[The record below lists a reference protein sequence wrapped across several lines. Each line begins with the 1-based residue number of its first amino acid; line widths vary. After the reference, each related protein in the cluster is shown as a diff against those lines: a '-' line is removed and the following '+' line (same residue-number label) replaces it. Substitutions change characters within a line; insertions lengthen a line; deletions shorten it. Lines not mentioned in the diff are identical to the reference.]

1 MIKDRQKEILMA
13 FDGITT
19 NCIMQ
24 ELKQMLVGQR
34 ISKIAQPE
42 REELLFT
49 FKGVT
54 TKNNR
59 LLISAN
65 ASLPFL
71 YMTQTN
77 KTSPM
82 TAPNFCMLLRKY
94 IGNGRITDVTQPS
107 MERVICFT
115 IEHLDEMGDPA
126 VKYLYVEIMGK
137 HSNIIFCDDKH
148 MIIDSIKHVSGQMSS
163 IREVLPGRSYFIPA
177 QEGRINPWD
186 ITQEQFT
193 DMILNKPCSIT
204 KAIYTTL
211 IGFSPVIATE
221 IAYRAGLD
229 ADLSTA
235 ALFQEDAIRLY
246 EQIKTILQAL
256 NQQAFSYHIY
266 YDPITGAPK
275 EFSPLPLSIYSD
287 MECREYD
294 SMSEVLESFYA
305 ERNKHTVI
313 HQKSTDLRKIV
324 SVHLERDRKK
334 YQLQKKQLADTEKK
348 DKYRIY
354 GEMLHT
360 YGYSATPG
368 AKSMEVTNYYT
379 NEPLTIP
386 LDPTLD
392 AMDNAKKYFDKYAK
406 LKRTSDALSSY
417 IVETENEIHHLES
430 IETSLAIA
438 ETEGDLAAIKEELQE
453 FGFIKKHYGKK
464 KNRIPKSQPLHFID
478 DNGFHIYVGKNNYQN
493 DQLTFKFAT
502 GNDWWFHAKQM
513 TGSHVIVKAENQ
525 ELPDSTYEYAAA
537 LAAYYSSGRENEKV
551 EIDYLQ
557 KKNVKKPNGSA
568 PGFVVYYTNYS
579 LVATPSL
586 AHVTLISDK

>member
-1 MIKDRQKEILMA
+1 MA

-24 ELKQMLVGQR
+24 ELNHLLAGQR

-49 FKGVT
+49 FKALNEGS
-54 TKNNR
+54 NR

-71 YMTQTN
+71 YMTKEN
-77 KTSPM
+77 KTSPLN
-82 TAPNFCMLLRKY
+82 APNFCMLLRKY
-94 IGNGRITDVTQPS
+94 IGNGRISAISQPS
-107 MERVICFT
+107 MERVLCFT

-137 HSNIIFCDDKH
+137 HSNIIFCDKDGQ
-148 MIIDSIKHVSGQMSS
+148 IIDSIKHVSGQMSS
-163 IREVLPGRSYFIPA
+163 IREVLPGRPYFIPA
-177 QEGRINPWD
+177 QQDRFDPWQ
-186 ITQEQFT
+186 IAKEQFVEQ
-193 DMILNKPCSIT
+193 ILKKPCSVT
-204 KAIYTTL
+204 KAIYTSL
-211 IGFSPVIATE
+211 VGFSPIIATE
-221 IAYRAGLD
+221 LAYRSGLD
-229 ADLSTA
+229 ADDSTA
-235 ALFQEDAIRLY
+235 ALTQADVERLY
-246 EQIKTILQAL
+246 DVFRSLLQDL
-256 NQQAFSYHIY
+256 SDGNFSYGIY
-266 YDPITGAPK
+266 YDPVTGAPK
-275 EFSPLPLSIYSD
+275 EFAPIPLTIYSD
-287 MECREYD
+287 MEYKTF
-294 SMSEVLESFYA
+294 SSISEVLEAFYA
-305 ERNKHTVI
+305 QRNKHTVI

-324 SVHLERDRKK
+324 SSHLERDRKK
-334 YQLQKKQLADTEKK
+334 YLLQKKQLADTEKK

-360 YGYSATPG
+360 YGYAASPG
-368 AKSMEVTNYYT
+368 DKSIEVTNYYT
-379 NEPLTIP
+379 NEPFVIP

-392 AMDNAKKYFDKYAK
+392 AMENAKKYFDKYAK
-406 LKRTSDALSSY
+406 LKRTGNALSSY
-417 IVETENEIHHLES
+417 ILETENEIKHLES
-430 IETSLAIA
+430 IETSLSIA

-453 FGFIKKHYGKK
+453 YGFIKKHSGKK
-464 KNRIPKSQPLHFID
+464 TNRISKSQPLHFVD

-513 TGSHVIVKAENQ
+513 TGSHVIVKSENK

-537 LAAYYSSGRENEKV
+537 LAAYYSSGRDNEKV

-586 AHVTLISDK
+586 AHVTLVSDK

>member
-1 MIKDRQKEILMA
+1 MA

-24 ELKQMLVGQR
+24 ELNHLLAGQR

-42 REELLFT
+42 HEELLFT
-49 FKGVT
+49 FKALNEGS
-54 TKNNR
+54 NR

-71 YMTQTN
+71 YMTKEN
-77 KTSPM
+77 KTSPLN
-82 TAPNFCMLLRKY
+82 APNFCMLLRKY
-94 IGNGRITDVTQPS
+94 IGNGRISAISQPS
-107 MERVICFT
+107 MERVLCFT

-137 HSNIIFCDDKH
+137 HSNIIFCDKDGQ
-148 MIIDSIKHVSGQMSS
+148 IIDSIKHVSGQMSS
-163 IREVLPGRSYFIPA
+163 IREVLPGRPYFIPA
-177 QEGRINPWD
+177 QQDRFDPWQ
-186 ITQEQFT
+186 IAKEQFVEQ
-193 DMILNKPCSIT
+193 ILKKPCSVA
-204 KAIYTTL
+204 KAIYTSL
-211 IGFSPVIATE
+211 VGFSPIIATE
-221 IAYRAGLD
+221 LAYRSGLD
-229 ADLSTA
+229 ADDSTA
-235 ALFQEDAIRLY
+235 ALTQADVERLY
-246 EQIKTILQAL
+246 DVFHSLLQDL
-256 NQQAFSYHIY
+256 SDGNFSYGIY
-266 YDPITGAPK
+266 YDPVTGAPK
-275 EFSPLPLSIYSD
+275 EFSPIPLTIYSD
-287 MECREYD
+287 MEYKTF
-294 SMSEVLESFYA
+294 SSISEVLEAFYA
-305 ERNKHTVI
+305 QRNKHTVI

-324 SVHLERDRKK
+324 SIHLERDRKK
-334 YQLQKKQLADTEKK
+334 YLLQKKQLADTEKK

-360 YGYSATPG
+360 YGYAASPG
-368 AKSMEVTNYYT
+368 DKSIEVTNYYT
-379 NEPLTIP
+379 NEPFVIP

-392 AMDNAKKYFDKYAK
+392 AMENAKKYFDKYAK
-406 LKRTSDALSSY
+406 LKRTGNALSSY
-417 IVETENEIHHLES
+417 ILETENEIKHLES
-430 IETSLAIA
+430 IETSLSIA

-453 FGFIKKHYGKK
+453 YGFIKKHSGKK
-464 KNRIPKSQPLHFID
+464 TNRISKSQPLHFVD

-513 TGSHVIVKAENQ
+513 TGSHVIVKSENK

-537 LAAYYSSGRENEKV
+537 LAAYYSSGRDNEKV

-586 AHVTLISDK
+586 AHVTLVSDK

>member
-1 MIKDRQKEILMA
+1 MA

-24 ELKQMLVGQR
+24 ELNHLLAGQR

-49 FKGVT
+49 FKALNEGS
-54 TKNNR
+54 NR

-71 YMTQTN
+71 YMTKEN
-77 KTSPM
+77 KTSPLN
-82 TAPNFCMLLRKY
+82 APNFCMLLRKY
-94 IGNGRITDVTQPS
+94 IGNGRISAISQPS
-107 MERVICFT
+107 MERVLCFT

-137 HSNIIFCDDKH
+137 HSNIIFCDKDGQ
-148 MIIDSIKHVSGQMSS
+148 IIDSIKHVSGQMSS
-163 IREVLPGRSYFIPA
+163 IREVLPGRPYFIPA
-177 QEGRINPWD
+177 QQDRFDPWQ
-186 ITQEQFT
+186 IAKEQFVEQ
-193 DMILNKPCSIT
+193 ILKKPCSVT
-204 KAIYTTL
+204 KAIYTSL
-211 IGFSPVIATE
+211 VGFSPIIATE
-221 IAYRAGLD
+221 LAYRSGLD
-229 ADLSTA
+229 ADDSTA
-235 ALFQEDAIRLY
+235 ALAQADVERLY
-246 EQIKTILQAL
+246 DVFRSLLQDL
-256 NQQAFSYHIY
+256 SDGNFSYGIY
-266 YDPITGAPK
+266 YDPVTGAPK
-275 EFSPLPLSIYSD
+275 EFAPIPLTIYSD
-287 MECREYD
+287 MEYKTF
-294 SMSEVLESFYA
+294 SSISEVLEAFYA
-305 ERNKHTVI
+305 QRNKHTVI

-324 SVHLERDRKK
+324 SIHLERDRKK
-334 YQLQKKQLADTEKK
+334 YLLQKKQLADTEKK

-360 YGYSATPG
+360 YGYAASPG
-368 AKSMEVTNYYT
+368 DKSIEVTNYYT
-379 NEPLTIP
+379 NKPFVIP

-392 AMDNAKKYFDKYAK
+392 AMENAKKYFDKYAK
-406 LKRTSDALSSY
+406 LKRTGDALSSY
-417 IVETENEIHHLES
+417 ILETENEIKHLES
-430 IETSLAIA
+430 IETSLSIA
-438 ETEGDLAAIKEELQE
+438 ETEGDLAAIKEELRE
-453 FGFIKKHYGKK
+453 YGFIKKHSGKK
-464 KNRIPKSQPLHFID
+464 TNRISKSQPLHFVD

-513 TGSHVIVKAENQ
+513 TGSHVIVKSENK

-537 LAAYYSSGRENEKV
+537 LAAYYSSGKDNEKV

-586 AHVTLISDK
+586 AHVTLVSDK

>member
-1 MIKDRQKEILMA
+1 MA

-24 ELKQMLVGQR
+24 ELNHLLAGQR

-49 FKGVT
+49 FKALNEGS
-54 TKNNR
+54 NR

-71 YMTQTN
+71 YMTKEN
-77 KTSPM
+77 KTSPLN
-82 TAPNFCMLLRKY
+82 APNFCMLLRKY
-94 IGNGRITDVTQPS
+94 IGNGRISAISQPS
-107 MERVICFT
+107 MERVLCFT

-137 HSNIIFCDDKH
+137 HSNIIFCDKDGQ
-148 MIIDSIKHVSGQMSS
+148 IIDSIKHVSGQMSS
-163 IREVLPGRSYFIPA
+163 IREVLPGRPYFIPA
-177 QEGRINPWD
+177 QQDRFDPWQ
-186 ITQEQFT
+186 IAKEQFVEQ
-193 DMILNKPCSIT
+193 ILKKPCSVA
-204 KAIYTTL
+204 KAIYTSL
-211 IGFSPVIATE
+211 VGFSPIIATE
-221 IAYRAGLD
+221 LAYRSGLD
-229 ADLSTA
+229 ADDSTA
-235 ALFQEDAIRLY
+235 ALTQADVERLY
-246 EQIKTILQAL
+246 DVFRSLLQDL
-256 NQQAFSYHIY
+256 SDGNFSYGIY
-266 YDPITGAPK
+266 YDPVTGAPK
-275 EFSPLPLSIYSD
+275 EFAPIPLTIYSD
-287 MECREYD
+287 MEYKTF
-294 SMSEVLESFYA
+294 SSISEVLEAFYA
-305 ERNKHTVI
+305 QRNKHTVI

-324 SVHLERDRKK
+324 SIHLERDRKK
-334 YQLQKKQLADTEKK
+334 YPLQKKQLADTEKK

-360 YGYSATPG
+360 YGYAASPG
-368 AKSMEVTNYYT
+368 DKSIEVTNYYT
-379 NEPLTIP
+379 NEPFVIP

-392 AMDNAKKYFDKYAK
+392 AMENAKKYFDKYAK
-406 LKRTSDALSSY
+406 LKRTGNALSSY
-417 IVETENEIHHLES
+417 ILETENEIKHLES
-430 IETSLAIA
+430 IETSLSIA

-453 FGFIKKHYGKK
+453 YGFIKKHSGKK
-464 KNRIPKSQPLHFID
+464 TNRISKSQPLHFVD

-513 TGSHVIVKAENQ
+513 TGSHVIVKSENK

-537 LAAYYSSGRENEKV
+537 LAAYYSSGRDNEKV

-586 AHVTLISDK
+586 AHVTLVSDK

>member
-1 MIKDRQKEILMA
+1 MA

-24 ELKQMLVGQR
+24 ELNHLLAGQR

-49 FKGVT
+49 FKALNEGS
-54 TKNNR
+54 NR
-59 LLISAN
+59 LMISAN

-71 YMTQTN
+71 YMTKEN
-77 KTSPM
+77 KTSPLN
-82 TAPNFCMLLRKY
+82 APNFCMLLRKY
-94 IGNGRITDVTQPS
+94 IGNGRISAISQPS
-107 MERVICFT
+107 MERVLCFT

-137 HSNIIFCDDKH
+137 HSNIIFCDKDGQ
-148 MIIDSIKHVSGQMSS
+148 IIDSIKHVSGQMSS
-163 IREVLPGRSYFIPA
+163 IREVLPGRPYFIPA
-177 QEGRINPWD
+177 QQDRFDPWQ
-186 ITQEQFT
+186 IAKEQFVEQ
-193 DMILNKPCSIT
+193 ILKKPCSVT
-204 KAIYTTL
+204 KAIYTSL
-211 IGFSPVIATE
+211 VGFSPIIATE
-221 IAYRAGLD
+221 LAYRSGLD
-229 ADLSTA
+229 ADDSTA
-235 ALFQEDAIRLY
+235 ALAQADVERLY
-246 EQIKTILQAL
+246 DVFRSLLQDL
-256 NQQAFSYHIY
+256 SDGNFSYGIY
-266 YDPITGAPK
+266 YDPVTGAPK
-275 EFSPLPLSIYSD
+275 EFAPIPLTIYSD
-287 MECREYD
+287 MEYKTF
-294 SMSEVLESFYA
+294 SSISEVLEAFYA
-305 ERNKHTVI
+305 QRNKHTVI

-324 SVHLERDRKK
+324 SIHLERDRKK
-334 YQLQKKQLADTEKK
+334 YLLQKKQLADTEKK

-360 YGYSATPG
+360 YGYAASPG
-368 AKSMEVTNYYT
+368 DKSIEVTNYYT
-379 NEPLTIP
+379 NKPFVIP

-392 AMDNAKKYFDKYAK
+392 AMENAKKYFDKYAK
-406 LKRTSDALSSY
+406 LKRTGDALSSY
-417 IVETENEIHHLES
+417 ILETENEIKHLES
-430 IETSLAIA
+430 IETSLSIA

-453 FGFIKKHYGKK
+453 YGFIKKHSGKK
-464 KNRIPKSQPLHFID
+464 TNRISKSQPLHFVD

-513 TGSHVIVKAENQ
+513 TGSHVIVKSENK

-537 LAAYYSSGRENEKV
+537 LAAYYSSGKDNEKV

-586 AHVTLISDK
+586 AHVTLVSDK

>member
-1 MIKDRQKEILMA
+1 
-13 FDGITT
+13 
-19 NCIMQ
+19 
-24 ELKQMLVGQR
+24 
-34 ISKIAQPE
+34 
-42 REELLFT
+42 
-49 FKGVT
+49 
-54 TKNNR
+54 
-59 LLISAN
+59 
-65 ASLPFL
+65 
-71 YMTQTN
+71 
-77 KTSPM
+77 
-82 TAPNFCMLLRKY
+82 
-94 IGNGRITDVTQPS
+94 
-107 MERVICFT
+107 
-115 IEHLDEMGDPA
+115 MGDPA

-137 HSNIIFCDDKH
+137 HSNIIFCDDNH
-148 MIIDSIKHVSGQMSS
+148 TIIDSIKHVSGQMSS
-163 IREVLPGRSYFIPA
+163 IREVLPGRAYFIPA

-186 ITQEQFT
+186 MTQEQFT
-193 DMILNKPCSIT
+193 DMILSKPCSIA

-211 IGFSPVIATE
+211 IGFSPIIATE

-235 ALFQEDAIRLY
+235 SLSVEDGIRLY
-246 EQIKTILQAL
+246 EQVRMILQAL
-256 NQQAFSYHIY
+256 NEQAFTYCIY

-305 ERNKHTVI
+305 KRNKYTVI

-360 YGYSATPG
+360 YGYAATPG
-368 AKSMEVTNYYT
+368 AKSIDVTNYYT

-464 KNRIPKSQPLHFID
+464 KNRLPKSQPLHFVD

-525 ELPDSTYEYAAA
+525 ELPDSTFEYAAA

-551 EIDYLQ
+551 EVDYLQ

>member
-1 MIKDRQKEILMA
+1 MA

-24 ELKQMLVGQR
+24 ELNHLLAGQR

-49 FKGVT
+49 FKALNEGS
-54 TKNNR
+54 NR

-71 YMTQTN
+71 YMTKEN
-77 KTSPM
+77 KTSPLN
-82 TAPNFCMLLRKY
+82 APNFCMLLRKY
-94 IGNGRITDVTQPS
+94 IGNGRISAISQPS
-107 MERVICFT
+107 MERVLCFT

-137 HSNIIFCDDKH
+137 HSNIIFCDKDGQ
-148 MIIDSIKHVSGQMSS
+148 IIDSIKHVSGQMSS
-163 IREVLPGRSYFIPA
+163 IREVLPGRPYFIPA
-177 QEGRINPWD
+177 QQDRFDPWQ
-186 ITQEQFT
+186 IAKEQFVEQ
-193 DMILNKPCSIT
+193 ILKKPCSVT
-204 KAIYTTL
+204 KAIYTSL
-211 IGFSPVIATE
+211 VGFSPIIATE
-221 IAYRAGLD
+221 LAYRSGLD
-229 ADLSTA
+229 ADDSTA
-235 ALFQEDAIRLY
+235 ALTQADVERLY
-246 EQIKTILQAL
+246 DVFRSLLQDL
-256 NQQAFSYHIY
+256 SDGNFSYGIY
-266 YDPITGAPK
+266 YDPVTGAPK
-275 EFSPLPLSIYSD
+275 EFAPIPLTIYSD
-287 MECREYD
+287 MEYKTF
-294 SMSEVLESFYA
+294 SSISEVLEAFYA
-305 ERNKHTVI
+305 QRNKHTVI

-324 SVHLERDRKK
+324 SIHLERDRKK
-334 YQLQKKQLADTEKK
+334 YLLQKKQLADTEKK

-360 YGYSATPG
+360 YGYAASPG
-368 AKSMEVTNYYT
+368 GKSIEVTNYYT
-379 NEPLTIP
+379 NEPFVIP

-392 AMDNAKKYFDKYAK
+392 AMENAKKYFDKYAK
-406 LKRTSDALSSY
+406 LKRTGNALSSY
-417 IVETENEIHHLES
+417 ILETENEIKHLES
-430 IETSLAIA
+430 IETSLSIA

-453 FGFIKKHYGKK
+453 YGFIKKHSGKK
-464 KNRIPKSQPLHFID
+464 TNRISKSQPLHFVD

-513 TGSHVIVKAENQ
+513 TGSHVIVKSENK

-537 LAAYYSSGRENEKV
+537 LAAYYSSGRDNEKV

-586 AHVTLISDK
+586 AHVTLVSDK

>member
-1 MIKDRQKEILMA
+1 MA

-24 ELKQMLVGQR
+24 ELNHLLAGQR

-49 FKGVT
+49 IKALNEGS
-54 TKNNR
+54 NR

-71 YMTQTN
+71 YMTKEN
-77 KTSPM
+77 KTSPLN
-82 TAPNFCMLLRKY
+82 APNFCMLLRKY
-94 IGNGRITDVTQPS
+94 IGNGRISAISQPS
-107 MERVICFT
+107 MERVLCFT

-137 HSNIIFCDDKH
+137 HSNIIFCDKDGQ
-148 MIIDSIKHVSGQMSS
+148 IIDSIKHVSGQMSS
-163 IREVLPGRSYFIPA
+163 IREVLPGRPYFIPA
-177 QEGRINPWD
+177 QQDRFDPWQ
-186 ITQEQFT
+186 IAKEQFVEQ
-193 DMILNKPCSIT
+193 ILKKPCSVA
-204 KAIYTTL
+204 KAIYTSL
-211 IGFSPVIATE
+211 VGFSPIIATE
-221 IAYRAGLD
+221 LAYRSGLD
-229 ADLSTA
+229 ADDSTA
-235 ALFQEDAIRLY
+235 ALTQADVERLY
-246 EQIKTILQAL
+246 DVFRSLLQDL
-256 NQQAFSYHIY
+256 SDGNFSYGIY
-266 YDPITGAPK
+266 YDPVTGAPK
-275 EFSPLPLSIYSD
+275 EFAPIPLTIYSD
-287 MECREYD
+287 MEYKTF
-294 SMSEVLESFYA
+294 SSISEVLEAFYA
-305 ERNKHTVI
+305 QRNKHTVI

-324 SVHLERDRKK
+324 SIHLERDRKK
-334 YQLQKKQLADTEKK
+334 YLLQKKQLADTEKK

-360 YGYSATPG
+360 YGYAASPG
-368 AKSMEVTNYYT
+368 DKSIEVTNYYT
-379 NEPLTIP
+379 NEPFVIP

-392 AMDNAKKYFDKYAK
+392 AMENAKKYFDKYAK
-406 LKRTSDALSSY
+406 LKRTGNALSSY
-417 IVETENEIHHLES
+417 ILETENEIKHLES
-430 IETSLAIA
+430 IETSLSIA

-453 FGFIKKHYGKK
+453 YGFIKKHSGKK
-464 KNRIPKSQPLHFID
+464 TNRISKSQPLHFVD

-513 TGSHVIVKAENQ
+513 TGSHVIVKSENK

-537 LAAYYSSGRENEKV
+537 LAAYYSSGRDNEKV

-586 AHVTLISDK
+586 AHVTLVSDK

>member
-1 MIKDRQKEILMA
+1 MA

-24 ELKQMLVGQR
+24 ELNHLLAGQR

-49 FKGVT
+49 FKALNEGS
-54 TKNNR
+54 NR

-71 YMTQTN
+71 YMTKEN
-77 KTSPM
+77 KTSPLN
-82 TAPNFCMLLRKY
+82 APNFCMLLRKY
-94 IGNGRITDVTQPS
+94 IGNGRISAISQPS
-107 MERVICFT
+107 MERVLCFT

-137 HSNIIFCDDKH
+137 HSNIIFCDKDGQ
-148 MIIDSIKHVSGQMSS
+148 IIDSIKHVSGQMSS
-163 IREVLPGRSYFIPA
+163 IREVLPGRPYFIPA
-177 QEGRINPWD
+177 QQDRFDPWQ
-186 ITQEQFT
+186 IAKEQFVEQ
-193 DMILNKPCSIT
+193 ILKKPCSVA
-204 KAIYTTL
+204 KAIYTSL
-211 IGFSPVIATE
+211 VGFSPIIATE
-221 IAYRAGLD
+221 LAYRSGLD
-229 ADLSTA
+229 ADDSTA
-235 ALFQEDAIRLY
+235 ALTQADVERLY
-246 EQIKTILQAL
+246 DVFRSLLQDL
-256 NQQAFSYHIY
+256 SDGNFSYGIY
-266 YDPITGAPK
+266 YDPVTGAPK
-275 EFSPLPLSIYSD
+275 EFAPIPLTIYSD
-287 MECREYD
+287 MEYKTF
-294 SMSEVLESFYA
+294 SSISEVLEAFYA
-305 ERNKHTVI
+305 QRNKHTVI

-324 SVHLERDRKK
+324 SIHLERDRKK
-334 YQLQKKQLADTEKK
+334 YLLQKKQLADTEKK

-360 YGYSATPG
+360 YGYAASPG
-368 AKSMEVTNYYT
+368 DKSIEVTNYYT
-379 NEPLTIP
+379 NEPFVIP

-392 AMDNAKKYFDKYAK
+392 AMENAKKYFDKYAK
-406 LKRTSDALSSY
+406 LKRTGNALSSY
-417 IVETENEIHHLES
+417 ILETENEIKHLES
-430 IETSLAIA
+430 IETSLSIA

-453 FGFIKKHYGKK
+453 YGFIKKHSGKK
-464 KNRIPKSQPLHFID
+464 TNLISKSQPLHFVD

-513 TGSHVIVKAENQ
+513 TGSHVIVKSENK

-537 LAAYYSSGRENEKV
+537 LAAYYSSGRDNEKV

-586 AHVTLISDK
+586 AHVTLVSDK

>member
-1 MIKDRQKEILMA
+1 MA

-24 ELKQMLVGQR
+24 ELNHLLAGQR

-49 FKGVT
+49 FKALNEGS
-54 TKNNR
+54 NR

-71 YMTQTN
+71 YMTKEN
-77 KTSPM
+77 KTSPLN
-82 TAPNFCMLLRKY
+82 APNFCMLLRKY
-94 IGNGRITDVTQPS
+94 IGNGRISAISQPS
-107 MERVICFT
+107 MERVLCFT

-137 HSNIIFCDDKH
+137 HSNIIFCDKDGQ
-148 MIIDSIKHVSGQMSS
+148 IIDSVKHVSGQMSS
-163 IREVLPGRSYFIPA
+163 IREVLPGRPYFIPA
-177 QEGRINPWD
+177 QQDRFDPWQ
-186 ITQEQFT
+186 IAKEQFVEQ
-193 DMILNKPCSIT
+193 ILKKPCSVA
-204 KAIYTTL
+204 KAIYTSL
-211 IGFSPVIATE
+211 VGFSPIIATE
-221 IAYRAGLD
+221 LAYRSGLD
-229 ADLSTA
+229 ADDSTA
-235 ALFQEDAIRLY
+235 ALTQADVERLY
-246 EQIKTILQAL
+246 DVFRSLLQDL
-256 NQQAFSYHIY
+256 SDGNFSYGIY
-266 YDPITGAPK
+266 YDPVTGAPK
-275 EFSPLPLSIYSD
+275 EFAPIPLTIYSD
-287 MECREYD
+287 MEYKTF
-294 SMSEVLESFYA
+294 SSISEVLEAFYA
-305 ERNKHTVI
+305 QRNKHTVI

-324 SVHLERDRKK
+324 SIHLERDRKK
-334 YQLQKKQLADTEKK
+334 YLLQKKQLADTEKK

-360 YGYSATPG
+360 YGYAASPG
-368 AKSMEVTNYYT
+368 DKSIEVTNYYT
-379 NEPLTIP
+379 NEPFVIP

-392 AMDNAKKYFDKYAK
+392 AMENAKKYFDKYAK
-406 LKRTSDALSSY
+406 LKRTGEALSSY
-417 IVETENEIHHLES
+417 ILETENEIKHLES
-430 IETSLAIA
+430 IETSLSIA

-453 FGFIKKHYGKK
+453 YGFIKKHSGKK
-464 KNRIPKSQPLHFID
+464 TNRISKSQPLHFVD

-502 GNDWWFHAKQM
+502 GNDWWFHVKQM
-513 TGSHVIVKAENQ
+513 TGSHVIVKSENK

-537 LAAYYSSGRENEKV
+537 LAAYYSSGRDNEKV

-586 AHVTLISDK
+586 AHVTLVSDK

>member
-137 HSNIIFCDDKH
+137 HSNIIFCDDNH
-148 MIIDSIKHVSGQMSS
+148 TIIDSIKHVSGQMSS
-163 IREVLPGRSYFIPA
+163 IREVLPGRAYFIPA
-177 QEGRINPWD
+177 QEERINPWD
-186 ITQEQFT
+186 MTQEQFT
-193 DMILNKPCSIT
+193 DMILSKPCSIA

-211 IGFSPVIATE
+211 IGFSPIIATE

-235 ALFQEDAIRLY
+235 SLSVEDGIHLY
-246 EQIKTILQAL
+246 EQVRMILQAL
-256 NQQAFSYHIY
+256 NQQAFTYCIY

-287 MECREYD
+287 MEYREYD

-305 ERNKHTVI
+305 KRNKYTVI

-360 YGYSATPG
+360 YGYAATPG
-368 AKSMEVTNYYT
+368 AKSIDVTNYYT

-464 KNRIPKSQPLHFID
+464 KNRIPKSQPLHFVD

-525 ELPDSTYEYAAA
+525 ELPDSTFEYAAA

-551 EIDYLQ
+551 EVDYLQ

>member
-1 MIKDRQKEILMA
+1 MA

-24 ELKQMLVGQR
+24 ELNHLLAGQR

-49 FKGVT
+49 FKALNEGS
-54 TKNNR
+54 NR

-71 YMTQTN
+71 YMTKEN
-77 KTSPM
+77 KTSPLN
-82 TAPNFCMLLRKY
+82 APNFCMLLRKY
-94 IGNGRITDVTQPS
+94 IGNGRISAISQPS
-107 MERVICFT
+107 MERVLCFT

-137 HSNIIFCDDKH
+137 HSNIIFCDKDGQ
-148 MIIDSIKHVSGQMSS
+148 IIDSIKHVSGQMSS
-163 IREVLPGRSYFIPA
+163 IREVLPGRPYFIPA
-177 QEGRINPWD
+177 QQDRFDPWQ
-186 ITQEQFT
+186 IAKEQFVEQ
-193 DMILNKPCSIT
+193 ILKKPCSVT
-204 KAIYTTL
+204 KAIYTSL
-211 IGFSPVIATE
+211 VGFSPIIATE
-221 IAYRAGLD
+221 LAYRSGLD
-229 ADLSTA
+229 ADDSTA
-235 ALFQEDAIRLY
+235 ALTQADVERLY
-246 EQIKTILQAL
+246 DVFRSLLQDL
-256 NQQAFSYHIY
+256 SDGNFSYGIY
-266 YDPITGAPK
+266 YDPVTGAPK
-275 EFSPLPLSIYSD
+275 EFAPIPLTIYSD
-287 MECREYD
+287 MEYKTF
-294 SMSEVLESFYA
+294 SSISEVLEAFYA
-305 ERNKHTVI
+305 QRNKHTVI

-324 SVHLERDRKK
+324 SIHLERDRKK
-334 YQLQKKQLADTEKK
+334 YLLQKKQLADTEKK

-360 YGYSATPG
+360 YGYAASPG
-368 AKSMEVTNYYT
+368 DKSIEVTNYYT
-379 NEPLTIP
+379 NEPFVIP

-392 AMDNAKKYFDKYAK
+392 AMENAKKYFDKYAK
-406 LKRTSDALSSY
+406 LKRTGEALSSY
-417 IVETENEIHHLES
+417 ILETENEIKHLES
-430 IETSLAIA
+430 IETSLSIA

-453 FGFIKKHYGKK
+453 YGFIKKHSGKK
-464 KNRIPKSQPLHFID
+464 TNRISKSQPLHFVD

-513 TGSHVIVKAENQ
+513 TGSHVIVKSENK

-537 LAAYYSSGRENEKV
+537 LAAYYSSGRDNEKV

-586 AHVTLISDK
+586 AHVTLVSDK

>member
-1 MIKDRQKEILMA
+1 MA

-24 ELKQMLVGQR
+24 ELNHLLAGQR

-49 FKGVT
+49 FKALNEGS
-54 TKNNR
+54 NR

-71 YMTQTN
+71 YMTKEN
-77 KTSPM
+77 KTSPLN
-82 TAPNFCMLLRKY
+82 APNFCMLLRKY
-94 IGNGRITDVTQPS
+94 IGNGRISAISQPS
-107 MERVICFT
+107 MERVLCFT
-115 IEHLDEMGDPA
+115 IEHMDEMGDPA

-137 HSNIIFCDDKH
+137 HSNIIFCDKDGQ
-148 MIIDSIKHVSGQMSS
+148 IIDSIKHVSGQMSS
-163 IREVLPGRSYFIPA
+163 IREVLPGRPYFIPA
-177 QEGRINPWD
+177 QQDRFDPWQ
-186 ITQEQFT
+186 IAKEQFVEQ
-193 DMILNKPCSIT
+193 ILKKPCSVA
-204 KAIYTTL
+204 KAIYTSL
-211 IGFSPVIATE
+211 VGFSPIIATE
-221 IAYRAGLD
+221 LAYRSGLD
-229 ADLSTA
+229 ADDSTA
-235 ALFQEDAIRLY
+235 ALTQADVERLY
-246 EQIKTILQAL
+246 DVFRSLLQDL
-256 NQQAFSYHIY
+256 SDGNFSYGIY
-266 YDPITGAPK
+266 YDPVTGAPK
-275 EFSPLPLSIYSD
+275 EFAPIPLTIYSD
-287 MECREYD
+287 MEYKTF
-294 SMSEVLESFYA
+294 SSISEVLEAFYA
-305 ERNKHTVI
+305 QRNKHTVI

-324 SVHLERDRKK
+324 SIHLERDRKK
-334 YQLQKKQLADTEKK
+334 YLLQKKQLADTEKK

-360 YGYSATPG
+360 YGYAASPG
-368 AKSMEVTNYYT
+368 DKSIEVTNYYT
-379 NEPLTIP
+379 NEPFVIP

-392 AMDNAKKYFDKYAK
+392 AMENAKKYFDKYAK
-406 LKRTSDALSSY
+406 LKRTGNALSSY
-417 IVETENEIHHLES
+417 ILETENEIKHLES
-430 IETSLAIA
+430 IETSLSIA

-453 FGFIKKHYGKK
+453 YGFIKKHSGKK
-464 KNRIPKSQPLHFID
+464 TNRISKSQPLHFVD

-513 TGSHVIVKAENQ
+513 TGSHVIVKSENK

-537 LAAYYSSGRENEKV
+537 LAAYYSSGRDNEKV

-586 AHVTLISDK
+586 AHVTLVSDK

>member
-1 MIKDRQKEILMA
+1 MA

-24 ELKQMLVGQR
+24 ELNHLLAGQR

-49 FKGVT
+49 FKALNEGS
-54 TKNNR
+54 NR
-59 LLISAN
+59 LLISVN

-71 YMTQTN
+71 YMTKEN
-77 KTSPM
+77 KTSPLN
-82 TAPNFCMLLRKY
+82 APNFCMLLRKY
-94 IGNGRITDVTQPS
+94 IGNGRISAISQPS
-107 MERVICFT
+107 MERVLCFT

-137 HSNIIFCDDKH
+137 HSNIIFCDKDGQ
-148 MIIDSIKHVSGQMSS
+148 IIDSIKHVSGQMSS
-163 IREVLPGRSYFIPA
+163 IREVLPGRPYFIPA
-177 QEGRINPWD
+177 QQDRFDPWQ
-186 ITQEQFT
+186 IAKEQFVEQ
-193 DMILNKPCSIT
+193 ILKKPCSVA
-204 KAIYTTL
+204 KAIYTSL
-211 IGFSPVIATE
+211 VGFSPIIATE
-221 IAYRAGLD
+221 LAYRSGLD
-229 ADLSTA
+229 ADDSTA
-235 ALFQEDAIRLY
+235 ALTQADVERLY
-246 EQIKTILQAL
+246 DVFRSLLQDL
-256 NQQAFSYHIY
+256 SDGNFSYGIY
-266 YDPITGAPK
+266 YDPVTGAPK
-275 EFSPLPLSIYSD
+275 EFAPIPLTIYSD
-287 MECREYD
+287 MEYKTF
-294 SMSEVLESFYA
+294 SSISEVLEAFYA
-305 ERNKHTVI
+305 QRNKHTVI

-324 SVHLERDRKK
+324 SIHLERDRKK
-334 YQLQKKQLADTEKK
+334 YLLQKKQLADTEKK

-360 YGYSATPG
+360 YGYAASPG
-368 AKSMEVTNYYT
+368 DKSIEVTNYYT
-379 NEPLTIP
+379 NEPFVIP

-392 AMDNAKKYFDKYAK
+392 AMENAKKYFDKYAK
-406 LKRTSDALSSY
+406 LKRTGNALSSY
-417 IVETENEIHHLES
+417 ILETENEIKHLES
-430 IETSLAIA
+430 IETSLSIA

-453 FGFIKKHYGKK
+453 YGFIKKHSGKK
-464 KNRIPKSQPLHFID
+464 TNRISKSQPLHFVD

-513 TGSHVIVKAENQ
+513 TGSHVIVKSENK

-537 LAAYYSSGRENEKV
+537 LAAYYSSGRDNEKV

-586 AHVTLISDK
+586 AHVTLVSDK

>member
-1 MIKDRQKEILMA
+1 MA

-24 ELKQMLVGQR
+24 ELNHLLAGQR
-34 ISKIAQPE
+34 ISKIGQPE

-49 FKGVT
+49 FKALNEGS
-54 TKNNR
+54 NR

-71 YMTQTN
+71 YMTKEN
-77 KTSPM
+77 KTSPLN
-82 TAPNFCMLLRKY
+82 APNFCMLLRKY
-94 IGNGRITDVTQPS
+94 IGNGRISAISQPS
-107 MERVICFT
+107 MERVLCFT

-137 HSNIIFCDDKH
+137 HSNIIFCDKDGQ
-148 MIIDSIKHVSGQMSS
+148 IIDSIKHVSGQMSS
-163 IREVLPGRSYFIPA
+163 IREVLPGRPYFIPA
-177 QEGRINPWD
+177 QQDRFDPWQ
-186 ITQEQFT
+186 IAKEQFVEQ
-193 DMILNKPCSIT
+193 ILKKPCSVT
-204 KAIYTTL
+204 KAIYTSL
-211 IGFSPVIATE
+211 VGFSPIIATE
-221 IAYRAGLD
+221 LAYRSGLD
-229 ADLSTA
+229 ADDSTA
-235 ALFQEDAIRLY
+235 ALAQADVERLY
-246 EQIKTILQAL
+246 DVFRSLLQDL
-256 NQQAFSYHIY
+256 SDGNFSYGIY
-266 YDPITGAPK
+266 YDPVTGAPK
-275 EFSPLPLSIYSD
+275 EFAPIPLTIYSD
-287 MECREYD
+287 MEYKTF
-294 SMSEVLESFYA
+294 SSISEVLEAFYA
-305 ERNKHTVI
+305 QRNKHTVI

-324 SVHLERDRKK
+324 SIHLERDRKK
-334 YQLQKKQLADTEKK
+334 YLLQKKQLADTEKK

-360 YGYSATPG
+360 YGYAASPG
-368 AKSMEVTNYYT
+368 DKSIEVTNYYT
-379 NEPLTIP
+379 NKPFVIP

-392 AMDNAKKYFDKYAK
+392 AMENAKKYFDKYAK
-406 LKRTSDALSSY
+406 LKRTGDALSSY
-417 IVETENEIHHLES
+417 ILETENEIKHLES
-430 IETSLAIA
+430 IETSLSIA

-453 FGFIKKHYGKK
+453 YGFIKKHSGKK
-464 KNRIPKSQPLHFID
+464 TNRISKSQPLHFVD

-513 TGSHVIVKAENQ
+513 TGSHVIVKSENK

-537 LAAYYSSGRENEKV
+537 LAAYYSSGKDNEKV

-586 AHVTLISDK
+586 AHVTLVSDK

>member
-1 MIKDRQKEILMA
+1 MA

-24 ELKQMLVGQR
+24 ELNHLLAGQR

-49 FKGVT
+49 FKALNEGS
-54 TKNNR
+54 NR

-71 YMTQTN
+71 YMTKEN
-77 KTSPM
+77 KTSPLN
-82 TAPNFCMLLRKY
+82 APNFCMLLRKY
-94 IGNGRITDVTQPS
+94 IGNGRISAISQPS
-107 MERVICFT
+107 MERVLCFT

-137 HSNIIFCDDKH
+137 HSNIIFCDKDGQ
-148 MIIDSIKHVSGQMSS
+148 IIDSIKHVSGQMSS
-163 IREVLPGRSYFIPA
+163 IREVLPGRPYFIPA
-177 QEGRINPWD
+177 QQDRFDPWQ
-186 ITQEQFT
+186 IAKEQFVEQ
-193 DMILNKPCSIT
+193 ILKKPCSVA
-204 KAIYTTL
+204 KAIYTSL
-211 IGFSPVIATE
+211 VGFSPIIATE
-221 IAYRAGLD
+221 LAYRSGLD
-229 ADLSTA
+229 ADDSTA
-235 ALFQEDAIRLY
+235 ALTQADVERLY
-246 EQIKTILQAL
+246 DVFRFLLQDL
-256 NQQAFSYHIY
+256 SDGNFSYGIY
-266 YDPITGAPK
+266 YDPVTGAPK
-275 EFSPLPLSIYSD
+275 EFAPIPLTIYSD
-287 MECREYD
+287 MEYKTF
-294 SMSEVLESFYA
+294 SSISEVLQAFYA
-305 ERNKHTVI
+305 QRNKHTVI

-324 SVHLERDRKK
+324 SIHLERDRKK
-334 YQLQKKQLADTEKK
+334 YLLQKKQLADTEKK

-360 YGYSATPG
+360 YGYAASPG
-368 AKSMEVTNYYT
+368 DKSIEVTNYYT
-379 NEPLTIP
+379 NEPFVIP

-392 AMDNAKKYFDKYAK
+392 AMENAKKYFDKYAK
-406 LKRTSDALSSY
+406 LKRTGNALSSY
-417 IVETENEIHHLES
+417 ILETENEIKHLES
-430 IETSLAIA
+430 IETSLSIA

-453 FGFIKKHYGKK
+453 YGFIKKHSGKK
-464 KNRIPKSQPLHFID
+464 TNRISKSQPLHFVD

-513 TGSHVIVKAENQ
+513 TGSHVIVKSENK

-537 LAAYYSSGRENEKV
+537 LAAYYSSGRDNEKV

-586 AHVTLISDK
+586 AHVTLVSDK

>member
-1 MIKDRQKEILMA
+1 MA

-24 ELKQMLVGQR
+24 ELNHLLAGQR

-49 FKGVT
+49 FKALNEGS
-54 TKNNR
+54 NR

-71 YMTQTN
+71 YMTKEN
-77 KTSPM
+77 KTSPLN
-82 TAPNFCMLLRKY
+82 APNFCMLLRKY
-94 IGNGRITDVTQPS
+94 IGNGRISAISQPS
-107 MERVICFT
+107 MERVLCFT

-137 HSNIIFCDDKH
+137 HSNIIFCDKDGQ
-148 MIIDSIKHVSGQMSS
+148 IIDSIKHVSGQMSS
-163 IREVLPGRSYFIPA
+163 IREVLPGRPYFIPA
-177 QEGRINPWD
+177 QQDRFDPWQ
-186 ITQEQFT
+186 IAKEQFVEQ
-193 DMILNKPCSIT
+193 ILKKPCSVT
-204 KAIYTTL
+204 KAIYTSL
-211 IGFSPVIATE
+211 VGFSPFIATE
-221 IAYRAGLD
+221 LAYRSGLD
-229 ADLSTA
+229 ADDSTA
-235 ALFQEDAIRLY
+235 ALTQADVEHLY
-246 EQIKTILQAL
+246 DVFRSLLQDL
-256 NQQAFSYHIY
+256 SDGNFSYGIY
-266 YDPITGAPK
+266 YDPVTGAPK
-275 EFSPLPLSIYSD
+275 EFAPIPLTIYSD
-287 MECREYD
+287 MEYKTF
-294 SMSEVLESFYA
+294 SSISEVLEAFYA
-305 ERNKHTVI
+305 QRNKHTVI

-324 SVHLERDRKK
+324 SIHLERDRKK
-334 YQLQKKQLADTEKK
+334 YLLQKKQLADTEKK

-360 YGYSATPG
+360 YGYAASPG
-368 AKSMEVTNYYT
+368 DKSIEVTNYYT
-379 NEPLTIP
+379 NEPFVIP

-392 AMDNAKKYFDKYAK
+392 AMENAKKYFDKYAK
-406 LKRTSDALSSY
+406 LKRTGNALSSY
-417 IVETENEIHHLES
+417 ILETENEIKHLES
-430 IETSLAIA
+430 IETSLSIA

-453 FGFIKKHYGKK
+453 YGFIKKHSGKK
-464 KNRIPKSQPLHFID
+464 TNRISKSQPLHFVD

-513 TGSHVIVKAENQ
+513 TGSHVIVKSENK

-537 LAAYYSSGRENEKV
+537 LAAYYSSGRDNEKV

-586 AHVTLISDK
+586 AHVTLVSDK

>member
-1 MIKDRQKEILMA
+1 MA

-24 ELKQMLVGQR
+24 ELNHLLAGQR

-49 FKGVT
+49 FKAL
-54 TKNNR
+54 NESSNR

-71 YMTQTN
+71 YMTKEN
-77 KTSPM
+77 KTSPLN
-82 TAPNFCMLLRKY
+82 APNFCMLLRKY
-94 IGNGRITDVTQPS
+94 IGNGRISAISQPS
-107 MERVICFT
+107 MERVLCFT

-137 HSNIIFCDDKH
+137 HSNIIFCDKDGQ
-148 MIIDSIKHVSGQMSS
+148 IIDSIKHVSGQMSS
-163 IREVLPGRSYFIPA
+163 IREVLPGRPYFIPA
-177 QEGRINPWD
+177 QQDRFDPWQ
-186 ITQEQFT
+186 IAKEQFVEQ
-193 DMILNKPCSIT
+193 ILKKPCSVT
-204 KAIYTTL
+204 KAIYTSL
-211 IGFSPVIATE
+211 VGFSPIIATE
-221 IAYRAGLD
+221 LAYRSGLD
-229 ADLSTA
+229 ADDSTA
-235 ALFQEDAIRLY
+235 ALTQADVERLY
-246 EQIKTILQAL
+246 DVFRSLLQDL
-256 NQQAFSYHIY
+256 SDGNFSYGIY
-266 YDPITGAPK
+266 YDPVTGAPK
-275 EFSPLPLSIYSD
+275 EFAPIPLTIYSD
-287 MECREYD
+287 MEYKKF
-294 SMSEVLESFYA
+294 SSISEVLEAFYA
-305 ERNKHTVI
+305 QRNKHTVI

-324 SVHLERDRKK
+324 SIHLERDRKK
-334 YQLQKKQLADTEKK
+334 YLLQKKQLADTEKK

-360 YGYSATPG
+360 YGYAASPG
-368 AKSMEVTNYYT
+368 DKSIEVTNYYT
-379 NEPLTIP
+379 NEPFVIP

-392 AMDNAKKYFDKYAK
+392 AMENAKKYFDKYAK
-406 LKRTSDALSSY
+406 LKRTGEALSSY
-417 IVETENEIHHLES
+417 ILETENEIKHLES
-430 IETSLAIA
+430 IETSLSIA

-453 FGFIKKHYGKK
+453 YGFIKKHSGKK
-464 KNRIPKSQPLHFID
+464 TNRISKSQPLHFVD

-513 TGSHVIVKAENQ
+513 TGSHVIVKSENK

-537 LAAYYSSGRENEKV
+537 LAAYYSSGRDNEKV

-586 AHVTLISDK
+586 AHVTLVSDK

>member
-1 MIKDRQKEILMA
+1 MA

-24 ELKQMLVGQR
+24 ELNHLLAGQR

-49 FKGVT
+49 FKALNEGS
-54 TKNNR
+54 NR

-71 YMTQTN
+71 YMTKEN
-77 KTSPM
+77 KTSPLN
-82 TAPNFCMLLRKY
+82 APNFCMLLRKY
-94 IGNGRITDVTQPS
+94 IGNGRISAISQPS
-107 MERVICFT
+107 MERVLCFT

-137 HSNIIFCDDKH
+137 HSNIIFCDKDGQ
-148 MIIDSIKHVSGQMSS
+148 IIDSIKHVSGQMSS
-163 IREVLPGRSYFIPA
+163 IREVLPGRPYFIPA
-177 QEGRINPWD
+177 QQDRFDPWQ
-186 ITQEQFT
+186 IAKEQFVEQ
-193 DMILNKPCSIT
+193 ILKKPCSVA
-204 KAIYTTL
+204 KAIYTSL
-211 IGFSPVIATE
+211 VGFSPIIATE
-221 IAYRAGLD
+221 LAYRSGLD
-229 ADLSTA
+229 ADDSTA
-235 ALFQEDAIRLY
+235 ALTQADVERLY
-246 EQIKTILQAL
+246 DVFRSLLQDL
-256 NQQAFSYHIY
+256 SDGNFSYGIY
-266 YDPITGAPK
+266 YDPVTGAPK
-275 EFSPLPLSIYSD
+275 EFAPIPLTIYSD
-287 MECREYD
+287 MEYKTF
-294 SMSEVLESFYA
+294 SSISEVLEAFYA
-305 ERNKHTVI
+305 QRNKHTVI

-324 SVHLERDRKK
+324 SIHLERDRKK
-334 YQLQKKQLADTEKK
+334 YLLQKKQLADTEKK

-360 YGYSATPG
+360 YGYAASPG
-368 AKSMEVTNYYT
+368 DKSIEVTNYYT
-379 NEPLTIP
+379 NEPFVIP

-392 AMDNAKKYFDKYAK
+392 AMENAKKYFDKYAK
-406 LKRTSDALSSY
+406 LKRTGNALSSY
-417 IVETENEIHHLES
+417 ILETENEIKHLES
-430 IETSLAIA
+430 IETSLSIA

-453 FGFIKKHYGKK
+453 YGFIKKHSGKK
-464 KNRIPKSQPLHFID
+464 TNRISKSQPLHFVD

-502 GNDWWFHAKQM
+502 GNDWWFHVKQM
-513 TGSHVIVKAENQ
+513 TGSHVIVKSENK

-537 LAAYYSSGRENEKV
+537 LAAYYSSGRDNEKV

-586 AHVTLISDK
+586 AHVTLVSDK

>member
-1 MIKDRQKEILMA
+1 MA

-24 ELKQMLVGQR
+24 ELNHLLAGQR

-49 FKGVT
+49 FKALNEGS
-54 TKNNR
+54 NR

-71 YMTQTN
+71 YMTKEN
-77 KTSPM
+77 KTSPLN
-82 TAPNFCMLLRKY
+82 APNFCMLLRKY
-94 IGNGRITDVTQPS
+94 IGNGRISAISQPS
-107 MERVICFT
+107 MERVLCFT

-137 HSNIIFCDDKH
+137 HSNIIFCDKDGQ
-148 MIIDSIKHVSGQMSS
+148 IIDSIKHVSGQMSS
-163 IREVLPGRSYFIPA
+163 IREVLPGRPYFIPA
-177 QEGRINPWD
+177 QQDRFDPWQ
-186 ITQEQFT
+186 IAKEQFVEQ
-193 DMILNKPCSIT
+193 ILKKPCSVA
-204 KAIYTTL
+204 KAIYTSL
-211 IGFSPVIATE
+211 VGFSPIIATE
-221 IAYRAGLD
+221 LAYRSGLD
-229 ADLSTA
+229 ADDSTA
-235 ALFQEDAIRLY
+235 ALTQADVERLY
-246 EQIKTILQAL
+246 DVFRSLLQDL
-256 NQQAFSYHIY
+256 SDGNFSYGIY
-266 YDPITGAPK
+266 YDPVTGAPK
-275 EFSPLPLSIYSD
+275 EFAPIPLTIYSD
-287 MECREYD
+287 MEYKTF
-294 SMSEVLESFYA
+294 SSISEVLEAFYA
-305 ERNKHTVI
+305 QRNKHTVI

-324 SVHLERDRKK
+324 SIHLERDRKK
-334 YQLQKKQLADTEKK
+334 YLLQKKQLADTEKK

-360 YGYSATPG
+360 YGYAASPG
-368 AKSMEVTNYYT
+368 DKSIEVTNYYT
-379 NEPLTIP
+379 NEPFVIP

-392 AMDNAKKYFDKYAK
+392 AMENAKKYFDKYAK
-406 LKRTSDALSSY
+406 LKRTGNALSSY
-417 IVETENEIHHLES
+417 ILETENEIKHLES
-430 IETSLAIA
+430 IETSLSIA

-453 FGFIKKHYGKK
+453 YGFIKKHSGKK
-464 KNRIPKSQPLHFID
+464 TNRVSKSQPLHFVD

-513 TGSHVIVKAENQ
+513 TGSHVIVKSENK

-537 LAAYYSSGRENEKV
+537 LAAYYSSGRDNEKV

-586 AHVTLISDK
+586 AHVTLVSDK

>member
-1 MIKDRQKEILMA
+1 MA

-24 ELKQMLVGQR
+24 ELNHLLAGQR

-49 FKGVT
+49 FKALNEGS
-54 TKNNR
+54 NR

-71 YMTQTN
+71 YMTKEN
-77 KTSPM
+77 KTSPLN
-82 TAPNFCMLLRKY
+82 APNFCMLLRKY
-94 IGNGRITDVTQPS
+94 IGNGRISAISQPS
-107 MERVICFT
+107 MERVLCFT

-137 HSNIIFCDDKH
+137 HSNIIFCDKDGQ
-148 MIIDSIKHVSGQMSS
+148 IIDSIKHVSGQMSS
-163 IREVLPGRSYFIPA
+163 IREVLPGRPYFIPA
-177 QEGRINPWD
+177 QQDRFDPWQ
-186 ITQEQFT
+186 IAKEQFVEQ
-193 DMILNKPCSIT
+193 ILKKPCSVA
-204 KAIYTTL
+204 KAIYTSL
-211 IGFSPVIATE
+211 VGFSPIIATE
-221 IAYRAGLD
+221 LAYRSGLD
-229 ADLSTA
+229 ADDSTA
-235 ALFQEDAIRLY
+235 ALTQADVERLY
-246 EQIKTILQAL
+246 DVFRSLLQDL
-256 NQQAFSYHIY
+256 SDGNFSYGIY
-266 YDPITGAPK
+266 YDPVTGAPK
-275 EFSPLPLSIYSD
+275 EFAPIPLTIYSD
-287 MECREYD
+287 MEYKTF
-294 SMSEVLESFYA
+294 SSIYEVLEAFYA
-305 ERNKHTVI
+305 QRNKHTVI

-324 SVHLERDRKK
+324 SIHLERDRKK
-334 YQLQKKQLADTEKK
+334 YLLQKKQLADTEKK

-360 YGYSATPG
+360 YGYAASPG
-368 AKSMEVTNYYT
+368 DKSIEVTNYYT
-379 NEPLTIP
+379 NEPFVIP

-392 AMDNAKKYFDKYAK
+392 AMENAKKYFDKYAK
-406 LKRTSDALSSY
+406 LKRTGNALSSY
-417 IVETENEIHHLES
+417 ILETENEIKHLES
-430 IETSLAIA
+430 IETSLSIA

-453 FGFIKKHYGKK
+453 YGFIKKHSGKK
-464 KNRIPKSQPLHFID
+464 TNRISKSQPLHFVD

-513 TGSHVIVKAENQ
+513 TGSHVIVKSENK

-537 LAAYYSSGRENEKV
+537 LAAYYSSGRDNEKV

-586 AHVTLISDK
+586 AHVTLVSDK

>member
-1 MIKDRQKEILMA
+1 MA

-24 ELKQMLVGQR
+24 ELNHLLAGQR

-49 FKGVT
+49 FKALNEGS
-54 TKNNR
+54 NR

-71 YMTQTN
+71 YMTKEN
-77 KTSPM
+77 KTSPLN
-82 TAPNFCMLLRKY
+82 APNFCMLLRKY
-94 IGNGRITDVTQPS
+94 IGNGRISAISQPS
-107 MERVICFT
+107 MERVLCFT

-137 HSNIIFCDDKH
+137 HSNIIFCDKDGQ
-148 MIIDSIKHVSGQMSS
+148 IIDSIKHVSGQMSS
-163 IREVLPGRSYFIPA
+163 IREVLPGRPYFIPA
-177 QEGRINPWD
+177 QQDRFDPWQ
-186 ITQEQFT
+186 IAKEQFVEQ
-193 DMILNKPCSIT
+193 ILKKPCSVA
-204 KAIYTTL
+204 KAIYTSL
-211 IGFSPVIATE
+211 VGFSPIIATE
-221 IAYRAGLD
+221 LAYRSGLD
-229 ADLSTA
+229 ADDSTA
-235 ALFQEDAIRLY
+235 ALTQADVERLY
-246 EQIKTILQAL
+246 DVFRSLLQDL
-256 NQQAFSYHIY
+256 SDGHFSYGIY
-266 YDPITGAPK
+266 YDPVTGAPK
-275 EFSPLPLSIYSD
+275 EFAPIPLTIYSD
-287 MECREYD
+287 MEYKTF
-294 SMSEVLESFYA
+294 SSISEVLEAFYA
-305 ERNKHTVI
+305 QRNKHTVI

-324 SVHLERDRKK
+324 SIHLERDRKK
-334 YQLQKKQLADTEKK
+334 YLLQKKQLADTEKK

-360 YGYSATPG
+360 YGYAASPG
-368 AKSMEVTNYYT
+368 DKSIEVTNYYT
-379 NEPLTIP
+379 NEPFVIP

-392 AMDNAKKYFDKYAK
+392 AMENAKKYFDKYAK
-406 LKRTSDALSSY
+406 LKRTGNALSSY
-417 IVETENEIHHLES
+417 ILETENEIKHLES
-430 IETSLAIA
+430 IETSLSIA

-453 FGFIKKHYGKK
+453 YGFIKKHSGKK
-464 KNRIPKSQPLHFID
+464 TNRISKSQPLHFVD

-513 TGSHVIVKAENQ
+513 TGSHVIVKSENK

-537 LAAYYSSGRENEKV
+537 LAAYYSSGRDNEKV

-586 AHVTLISDK
+586 AHVTLVSDK

>member
-1 MIKDRQKEILMA
+1 MA

-24 ELKQMLVGQR
+24 ELNHLLAGQR

-49 FKGVT
+49 FKALNEGS
-54 TKNNR
+54 NR

-71 YMTQTN
+71 YMTKEN
-77 KTSPM
+77 KTSPLN
-82 TAPNFCMLLRKY
+82 APNFCMLLRKY
-94 IGNGRITDVTQPS
+94 IGNGRISAISQPS
-107 MERVICFT
+107 MERVLCFT

-137 HSNIIFCDDKH
+137 HSNIIFCDKDGQ
-148 MIIDSIKHVSGQMSS
+148 IIDSVKHVSGQMSS
-163 IREVLPGRSYFIPA
+163 IREVLPGRPYFIPA
-177 QEGRINPWD
+177 QQDRFDPWQ
-186 ITQEQFT
+186 IAKEQFVEQ
-193 DMILNKPCSIT
+193 ILKKPCSVA
-204 KAIYTTL
+204 KAIYTSL
-211 IGFSPVIATE
+211 VGFSPIIATE
-221 IAYRAGLD
+221 LAYRSGLD
-229 ADLSTA
+229 ADDSTA
-235 ALFQEDAIRLY
+235 ALTQADVERLY
-246 EQIKTILQAL
+246 DVFRSLLQDL
-256 NQQAFSYHIY
+256 SDGNFSYGIY
-266 YDPITGAPK
+266 YDPVTGAPK
-275 EFSPLPLSIYSD
+275 EFAPIPLTIYSD
-287 MECREYD
+287 MEYKTF
-294 SMSEVLESFYA
+294 SSISEVLEAFYA
-305 ERNKHTVI
+305 QRNKHTVI

-324 SVHLERDRKK
+324 SIHLERDRKK
-334 YQLQKKQLADTEKK
+334 YLLQKKQLADTEKK

-360 YGYSATPG
+360 YGYAASPG
-368 AKSMEVTNYYT
+368 DKSIEVTNYYT
-379 NEPLTIP
+379 NEPFVIP

-392 AMDNAKKYFDKYAK
+392 AMENAKKYFDKYAK
-406 LKRTSDALSSY
+406 LKRTGNALSSY
-417 IVETENEIHHLES
+417 ILETENEIKHLES
-430 IETSLAIA
+430 IETSLSIA

-453 FGFIKKHYGKK
+453 YGFIKKHSGKK
-464 KNRIPKSQPLHFID
+464 TNRISKSQPLHFVD

-513 TGSHVIVKAENQ
+513 TGSHVIVKSENK

-537 LAAYYSSGRENEKV
+537 LAAYYSSGRDNEKV

-586 AHVTLISDK
+586 AHVTLVSDK

>member
-1 MIKDRQKEILMA
+1 MA

-24 ELKQMLVGQR
+24 ELNHLLAGQR

-49 FKGVT
+49 FKALNEGS
-54 TKNNR
+54 NR

-71 YMTQTN
+71 YMTKEN
-77 KTSPM
+77 KTSPLN
-82 TAPNFCMLLRKY
+82 APNFCMLLRKY
-94 IGNGRITDVTQPS
+94 IGNGRISAISQPS
-107 MERVICFT
+107 MERVLCFT

-137 HSNIIFCDDKH
+137 HSNIIFCDKDGQ
-148 MIIDSIKHVSGQMSS
+148 IIDSIKHVSGQMSS
-163 IREVLPGRSYFIPA
+163 IREVLPGRPYFIPA
-177 QEGRINPWD
+177 QQDRFDPWQ
-186 ITQEQFT
+186 IAKEQFIEQ
-193 DMILNKPCSIT
+193 ILKKPCSVA
-204 KAIYTTL
+204 KAIYTSL
-211 IGFSPVIATE
+211 VGFSPIIATE
-221 IAYRAGLD
+221 LAYRSGLD
-229 ADLSTA
+229 ADDSTA
-235 ALFQEDAIRLY
+235 ALTQADVERLY
-246 EQIKTILQAL
+246 DVFRSLLQDL
-256 NQQAFSYHIY
+256 SDGNFSYGIY
-266 YDPITGAPK
+266 YDPVTGAPK
-275 EFSPLPLSIYSD
+275 EFAPIPLTIYSD
-287 MECREYD
+287 MEYKTF
-294 SMSEVLESFYA
+294 SSISEVLEAFYA
-305 ERNKHTVI
+305 QRNKHTVI

-324 SVHLERDRKK
+324 SIHLERDRKK
-334 YQLQKKQLADTEKK
+334 YLLQKKQLADTEKK

-360 YGYSATPG
+360 YGYAASPG
-368 AKSMEVTNYYT
+368 DKSIEVTNYYT
-379 NEPLTIP
+379 NEPFVIP

-392 AMDNAKKYFDKYAK
+392 AMENAKKYFDKYAK
-406 LKRTSDALSSY
+406 LKRTGNALSSY
-417 IVETENEIHHLES
+417 ILETENEIKHLES
-430 IETSLAIA
+430 IETSLSIA

-453 FGFIKKHYGKK
+453 YGFIKKHSGKK
-464 KNRIPKSQPLHFID
+464 TNRISKSQPLHFVD

-513 TGSHVIVKAENQ
+513 TGSHVIVKSENK

-537 LAAYYSSGRENEKV
+537 LAAYYSSGRDNEKV

-586 AHVTLISDK
+586 AHVTLVSDK

>member
-1 MIKDRQKEILMA
+1 MA

-24 ELKQMLVGQR
+24 ELNHLLAGQR

-49 FKGVT
+49 FKALNEGS
-54 TKNNR
+54 NR

-71 YMTQTN
+71 YMTKEN
-77 KTSPM
+77 KTSPLN
-82 TAPNFCMLLRKY
+82 APNFCMLLRKY
-94 IGNGRITDVTQPS
+94 IGNGRISAISQPS
-107 MERVICFT
+107 MERVLCFT

-137 HSNIIFCDDKH
+137 HSNIIFCDKDGQ
-148 MIIDSIKHVSGQMSS
+148 IIDSVKHVSGQMST
-163 IREVLPGRSYFIPA
+163 IREVLPGRPYFIPA
-177 QEGRINPWD
+177 QQDRFDPWQ
-186 ITQEQFT
+186 IAKEQFVEQ
-193 DMILNKPCSIT
+193 ILKKPCSVA
-204 KAIYTTL
+204 KAIYTSL
-211 IGFSPVIATE
+211 VGFSPIIATE
-221 IAYRAGLD
+221 LAYRSGLD
-229 ADLSTA
+229 ADDSTA
-235 ALFQEDAIRLY
+235 ALTQADVERLY
-246 EQIKTILQAL
+246 DVFRSLLQDL
-256 NQQAFSYHIY
+256 SDGNFSYGIY
-266 YDPITGAPK
+266 YDPVTGAPK
-275 EFSPLPLSIYSD
+275 EFAPIPLTIYSD
-287 MECREYD
+287 MEYKTF
-294 SMSEVLESFYA
+294 SSISEVLEAFYA
-305 ERNKHTVI
+305 QRNKHTVI

-324 SVHLERDRKK
+324 SIHLERDRKK
-334 YQLQKKQLADTEKK
+334 YLLQKKQLADTEKK

-360 YGYSATPG
+360 YGYAASPG
-368 AKSMEVTNYYT
+368 DKSIEVTNYYT
-379 NEPLTIP
+379 NEPFVIP

-392 AMDNAKKYFDKYAK
+392 AMENAKKYFDKYAK
-406 LKRTSDALSSY
+406 LKRTGNALSSY
-417 IVETENEIHHLES
+417 ILETENEIKHLES
-430 IETSLAIA
+430 IETSLSIA

-453 FGFIKKHYGKK
+453 YGFIKKHSGKK
-464 KNRIPKSQPLHFID
+464 TNRISKSQPLHFVD

-513 TGSHVIVKAENQ
+513 TGSHVIVKSENK

-537 LAAYYSSGRENEKV
+537 LAAYYSSGRDNEKV

-586 AHVTLISDK
+586 AHVTLVSDK

>member
-1 MIKDRQKEILMA
+1 MA

-24 ELKQMLVGQR
+24 ELNHLLAGQR

-49 FKGVT
+49 FKALNEGS
-54 TKNNR
+54 NR

-71 YMTQTN
+71 YMTKEN
-77 KTSPM
+77 KTSPLN
-82 TAPNFCMLLRKY
+82 APNFCMLLRKY
-94 IGNGRITDVTQPS
+94 IGNGRISAISQPS
-107 MERVICFT
+107 MERVLCFT

-137 HSNIIFCDDKH
+137 HSNIIFCDKDGQ
-148 MIIDSIKHVSGQMSS
+148 IIDSIKHVSGQMSS
-163 IREVLPGRSYFIPA
+163 IREVLPGRPYFIPA
-177 QEGRINPWD
+177 QQDRFDPWQ
-186 ITQEQFT
+186 IAKEQFVEQ
-193 DMILNKPCSIT
+193 ILKKPCSVAT
-204 KAIYTTL
+204 AIYTSL
-211 IGFSPVIATE
+211 VGFSPIIATE
-221 IAYRAGLD
+221 LAYRSGLD
-229 ADLSTA
+229 ADDSTA
-235 ALFQEDAIRLY
+235 ALTQADVERLY
-246 EQIKTILQAL
+246 DVFRFLLQDL
-256 NQQAFSYHIY
+256 SDGNFSYGIY
-266 YDPITGAPK
+266 YDPVTGAPK
-275 EFSPLPLSIYSD
+275 EFAPIPLTIYSD
-287 MECREYD
+287 MEYKTF
-294 SMSEVLESFYA
+294 SSISEVLEAFYA
-305 ERNKHTVI
+305 QRNKHTVI

-324 SVHLERDRKK
+324 SIHLERDRKK
-334 YQLQKKQLADTEKK
+334 YLLQKKQLADTEKK

-360 YGYSATPG
+360 YGYAASPG
-368 AKSMEVTNYYT
+368 DKSIEVTNYYT
-379 NEPLTIP
+379 NEPFVIP

-392 AMDNAKKYFDKYAK
+392 AMENAKKYFDKYAK
-406 LKRTSDALSSY
+406 LKRTGNALSSY
-417 IVETENEIHHLES
+417 ILETENEIKHLES
-430 IETSLAIA
+430 IETSLSIA

-453 FGFIKKHYGKK
+453 YGFIKKHSGKK
-464 KNRIPKSQPLHFID
+464 TNRISKSQPLHFVD

-513 TGSHVIVKAENQ
+513 TGSHVIVKSENK

-537 LAAYYSSGRENEKV
+537 LAAYYSSGRDNEKV

-586 AHVTLISDK
+586 AHVTLVSDK

>member
-1 MIKDRQKEILMA
+1 MA

-24 ELKQMLVGQR
+24 ELNHLLAGQR

-49 FKGVT
+49 FKALNEGS
-54 TKNNR
+54 NR

-71 YMTQTN
+71 YMTKEN
-77 KTSPM
+77 KTSPLN
-82 TAPNFCMLLRKY
+82 APNFCMLLRKY
-94 IGNGRITDVTQPS
+94 IGNGRISAISQPS
-107 MERVICFT
+107 MERVLCFT

-137 HSNIIFCDDKH
+137 HSNIIFCDKDGQ
-148 MIIDSIKHVSGQMSS
+148 IIDSIKHVSGQMSS
-163 IREVLPGRSYFIPA
+163 IREVLPGRPYFIPA
-177 QEGRINPWD
+177 QQDRFDPWQ
-186 ITQEQFT
+186 IAKEQFV
-193 DMILNKPCSIT
+193 DQILKKPCSVT
-204 KAIYTTL
+204 KAIYTSL
-211 IGFSPVIATE
+211 VGFSPIIATE
-221 IAYRAGLD
+221 LAYRSGLD
-229 ADLSTA
+229 ADDSTA
-235 ALFQEDAIRLY
+235 ALAQADVERLY
-246 EQIKTILQAL
+246 DVFRSLLQDL
-256 NQQAFSYHIY
+256 SDGNFSYGIY
-266 YDPITGAPK
+266 YDPVTGAPK
-275 EFSPLPLSIYSD
+275 EFAPIPLTIYSD
-287 MECREYD
+287 MEYKTF
-294 SMSEVLESFYA
+294 SSISEVLEAFYA
-305 ERNKHTVI
+305 QRNKHTVI

-324 SVHLERDRKK
+324 SIHLERDRKK
-334 YQLQKKQLADTEKK
+334 YLLQKKQLADTEKK

-360 YGYSATPG
+360 YGYAASPG
-368 AKSMEVTNYYT
+368 DKSIEVTNYYT
-379 NEPLTIP
+379 NEPFVIP

-392 AMDNAKKYFDKYAK
+392 AMENAKKYFDKYAK
-406 LKRTSDALSSY
+406 LKRTGDALSSY
-417 IVETENEIHHLES
+417 ILETENEIKHLES
-430 IETSLAIA
+430 IETSLSIA

-453 FGFIKKHYGKK
+453 YGFIKKHSGKK
-464 KNRIPKSQPLHFID
+464 TNRISKSQPLHFVD

-513 TGSHVIVKAENQ
+513 TGSHVIVKSENK

-537 LAAYYSSGRENEKV
+537 LAAYYSSGRDNEKV

-586 AHVTLISDK
+586 AHVTLVSDK

>member
-1 MIKDRQKEILMA
+1 MA

-24 ELKQMLVGQR
+24 ELNHLLAGQR

-49 FKGVT
+49 FKALNEGS
-54 TKNNR
+54 NR

-71 YMTQTN
+71 YMTKEN
-77 KTSPM
+77 KTSPLN
-82 TAPNFCMLLRKY
+82 APNFCMLLRKY
-94 IGNGRITDVTQPS
+94 IGNGRISAISQPS
-107 MERVICFT
+107 MERVLCFT

-137 HSNIIFCDDKH
+137 HSNIIFCDKDGQ
-148 MIIDSIKHVSGQMSS
+148 IIDSIKHVSGQMSS
-163 IREVLPGRSYFIPA
+163 IREVLPGRPYFIPA
-177 QEGRINPWD
+177 QQDRFDPWQ
-186 ITQEQFT
+186 IAKEQFVEQ
-193 DMILNKPCSIT
+193 ILKRPCSVA
-204 KAIYTTL
+204 KAIYTSL
-211 IGFSPVIATE
+211 VGFSPIIATE
-221 IAYRAGLD
+221 LAYRSGLD
-229 ADLSTA
+229 ADDSTA
-235 ALFQEDAIRLY
+235 ALTQADVERLY
-246 EQIKTILQAL
+246 DVFRSLLQDL
-256 NQQAFSYHIY
+256 SDGNFSYGIY
-266 YDPITGAPK
+266 YDPVTGAPK
-275 EFSPLPLSIYSD
+275 EFAPIPLTIYSD
-287 MECREYD
+287 MEYKTF
-294 SMSEVLESFYA
+294 SSISEVLEAFYA
-305 ERNKHTVI
+305 QRNKHTVI

-324 SVHLERDRKK
+324 SIHLERDRKK
-334 YQLQKKQLADTEKK
+334 YLLQKKQLADTEKK

-360 YGYSATPG
+360 YGYAASPG
-368 AKSMEVTNYYT
+368 DKSIEVTNYYT
-379 NEPLTIP
+379 NEPFVIP

-392 AMDNAKKYFDKYAK
+392 AMENAKKYFDKYAK
-406 LKRTSDALSSY
+406 LKRTGNALSSY
-417 IVETENEIHHLES
+417 ILETENEIKHLES
-430 IETSLAIA
+430 IETSLSIA

-453 FGFIKKHYGKK
+453 YGFIKKHSGKK
-464 KNRIPKSQPLHFID
+464 TNRISKSQPLHFVD

-502 GNDWWFHAKQM
+502 GNDWWFHVKQM
-513 TGSHVIVKAENQ
+513 TGSHVIVKSENK

-537 LAAYYSSGRENEKV
+537 LAAYYSSGRDNEKV

-586 AHVTLISDK
+586 AHVTLVSDK

>member
-1 MIKDRQKEILMA
+1 MA

-137 HSNIIFCDDKH
+137 HSNIIFCDDNH
-148 MIIDSIKHVSGQMSS
+148 TIIDSIKHVSGQMSS
-163 IREVLPGRSYFIPA
+163 IREVLPGRAYFIPA
-177 QEGRINPWD
+177 QEERINPWD
-186 ITQEQFT
+186 MTQEQFT
-193 DMILNKPCSIT
+193 DMILSKPCSIA

-211 IGFSPVIATE
+211 IGFSPIIATE

-235 ALFQEDAIRLY
+235 SLSVEDGIHLY
-246 EQIKTILQAL
+246 EQVRMILQAL
-256 NQQAFSYHIY
+256 NEQAFTYCIY

-287 MECREYD
+287 MEYREYD

-305 ERNKHTVI
+305 KRNKYTVI

-360 YGYSATPG
+360 YGYAATPG
-368 AKSMEVTNYYT
+368 AKSIDVTNYYT

-464 KNRIPKSQPLHFID
+464 KNRIPKSQPLHFVD
-478 DNGFHIYVGKNNYQN
+478 DNGFHIYVGKNKYQN

-525 ELPDSTYEYAAA
+525 ELPDSTFEYAAA

-551 EIDYLQ
+551 EVDYLQ

>member
-1 MIKDRQKEILMA
+1 MA

-24 ELKQMLVGQR
+24 ELNHLLAGQR

-49 FKGVT
+49 FKALNEGS
-54 TKNNR
+54 NR

-71 YMTQTN
+71 YMTKEN
-77 KTSPM
+77 KTSPLN
-82 TAPNFCMLLRKY
+82 APNFCMLLRKY
-94 IGNGRITDVTQPS
+94 IGNGRISAISQPS
-107 MERVICFT
+107 MERVLCFT

-137 HSNIIFCDDKH
+137 HSNIIFCDKDGQ
-148 MIIDSIKHVSGQMSS
+148 IIDSIKHVSGQMSS
-163 IREVLPGRSYFIPA
+163 IREVLPGRPYFIPA
-177 QEGRINPWD
+177 QQDRFDPWQ
-186 ITQEQFT
+186 IAKEQFVEQ
-193 DMILNKPCSIT
+193 ILKKPCSVT
-204 KAIYTTL
+204 KAIYTSL
-211 IGFSPVIATE
+211 VGFSPIIATE
-221 IAYRAGLD
+221 LAYRSGLD
-229 ADLSTA
+229 ADDSTA
-235 ALFQEDAIRLY
+235 ALAQADVERLY
-246 EQIKTILQAL
+246 DVFRSLLQDL
-256 NQQAFSYHIY
+256 SDGNFSYGIY
-266 YDPITGAPK
+266 YDPVTGAPK
-275 EFSPLPLSIYSD
+275 EFAPIPLTIYSD
-287 MECREYD
+287 MEYKTF
-294 SMSEVLESFYA
+294 SSISEVLEAFYA
-305 ERNKHTVI
+305 QRNKHTVI

-324 SVHLERDRKK
+324 SIHLERDRKK
-334 YQLQKKQLADTEKK
+334 YLLQKKQLADTEKK

-360 YGYSATPG
+360 YGYAASPG
-368 AKSMEVTNYYT
+368 DKSIEVTNYYT
-379 NEPLTIP
+379 NKPFVIP

-392 AMDNAKKYFDKYAK
+392 AMENAKKYFDKYAK
-406 LKRTSDALSSY
+406 LKRTGDALSSY
-417 IVETENEIHHLES
+417 ILETENEIKHLES
-430 IETSLAIA
+430 IETSLSIA

-453 FGFIKKHYGKK
+453 YGFIKKHSGKK
-464 KNRIPKSQPLHFID
+464 KNRISKSQPLHFVD

-513 TGSHVIVKAENQ
+513 TGSHVIVKSENK

-537 LAAYYSSGRENEKV
+537 LAAYYSSGKDNEKV

-586 AHVTLISDK
+586 AHVTLVSDK

>member
-1 MIKDRQKEILMA
+1 MA

-24 ELKQMLVGQR
+24 ELNHLLAGQR

-49 FKGVT
+49 FKALNEGS
-54 TKNNR
+54 NR

-71 YMTQTN
+71 YMTKEN
-77 KTSPM
+77 KTSPLN
-82 TAPNFCMLLRKY
+82 APNFCMLLRKY
-94 IGNGRITDVTQPS
+94 IGNGRISAISQPS
-107 MERVICFT
+107 MERVLCFT

-137 HSNIIFCDDKH
+137 HSNIIFCDKDGQ
-148 MIIDSIKHVSGQMSS
+148 IIDSIKHVSGQMSS
-163 IREVLPGRSYFIPA
+163 IREVLPGRPYFIPA
-177 QEGRINPWD
+177 QQDRFDPWQ
-186 ITQEQFT
+186 IAKEQFVEQ
-193 DMILNKPCSIT
+193 ILKKPCSVA
-204 KAIYTTL
+204 KAIYTSL
-211 IGFSPVIATE
+211 VGFSPIIATE
-221 IAYRAGLD
+221 LAYRSGLD
-229 ADLSTA
+229 ADDSTA
-235 ALFQEDAIRLY
+235 ALTQADVERLY
-246 EQIKTILQAL
+246 DVFRSLLQDL
-256 NQQAFSYHIY
+256 SDGNFSYGIY
-266 YDPITGAPK
+266 YDPVTGAPK
-275 EFSPLPLSIYSD
+275 EFAPIPLTIYSD
-287 MECREYD
+287 MEYKTF
-294 SMSEVLESFYA
+294 SSISEVLEAFYA
-305 ERNKHTVI
+305 QRNKHTVI

-324 SVHLERDRKK
+324 SIHLERDRKK
-334 YQLQKKQLADTEKK
+334 YLLQKKQLADTEKK

-360 YGYSATPG
+360 YGYAASPG
-368 AKSMEVTNYYT
+368 DKSIEVTNYYT
-379 NEPLTIP
+379 NEPFVIP

-392 AMDNAKKYFDKYAK
+392 AMENAKKYFDKYAK
-406 LKRTSDALSSY
+406 LKRTGNALSSY
-417 IVETENEIHHLES
+417 ILETENEIKHLES
-430 IETSLAIA
+430 IETSLSIA

-453 FGFIKKHYGKK
+453 YGFIKKHSGKK
-464 KNRIPKSQPLHFID
+464 TNRISKSQPLHFVD

-502 GNDWWFHAKQM
+502 GNDWWFHVKQM
-513 TGSHVIVKAENQ
+513 TGSHVIVKSENK
-525 ELPDSTYEYAAA
+525 ELPDSTYEHAAA
-537 LAAYYSSGRENEKV
+537 LAAYYSSGRDNEKV

-586 AHVTLISDK
+586 AHVTLVSDK

>member
-1 MIKDRQKEILMA
+1 MA

-24 ELKQMLVGQR
+24 ELNHLLAGQR

-42 REELLFT
+42 HEELLFT
-49 FKGVT
+49 FKALNEGS
-54 TKNNR
+54 NR

-71 YMTQTN
+71 YMTKEN
-77 KTSPM
+77 KTSPLN
-82 TAPNFCMLLRKY
+82 APNFCMLLRKY
-94 IGNGRITDVTQPS
+94 IGNGRISAISQPS
-107 MERVICFT
+107 MERVLCFT

-137 HSNIIFCDDKH
+137 HSNIIFCDKDGQ
-148 MIIDSIKHVSGQMSS
+148 IIDSIKHVSGQMSS
-163 IREVLPGRSYFIPA
+163 IREVLPGRPYFIPA
-177 QEGRINPWD
+177 QQDRFDPWQ
-186 ITQEQFT
+186 IAKEQFVEQ
-193 DMILNKPCSIT
+193 ILKKPCSVA
-204 KAIYTTL
+204 KAIYTSL
-211 IGFSPVIATE
+211 VGFSPIIATE
-221 IAYRAGLD
+221 LAYRSGLD
-229 ADLSTA
+229 ADDSTA
-235 ALFQEDAIRLY
+235 ALTQADVERLY
-246 EQIKTILQAL
+246 DVFHSLLQDL
-256 NQQAFSYHIY
+256 SDGNFSYGIY
-266 YDPITGAPK
+266 YDPVTGAPK
-275 EFSPLPLSIYSD
+275 EFAPIPLTIYSD
-287 MECREYD
+287 MEYKTF
-294 SMSEVLESFYA
+294 SSISEVLEAFYA
-305 ERNKHTVI
+305 QRNKHTVI

-324 SVHLERDRKK
+324 SIHLERDRKK
-334 YQLQKKQLADTEKK
+334 YLLQKKQLADTEKK

-360 YGYSATPG
+360 YGYAASPG
-368 AKSMEVTNYYT
+368 DKSIEVTNYYT
-379 NEPLTIP
+379 NEPFVIP

-392 AMDNAKKYFDKYAK
+392 AMENAKKYFDKYAK
-406 LKRTSDALSSY
+406 LKRTGNALSSY
-417 IVETENEIHHLES
+417 ILETENEIKHLES
-430 IETSLAIA
+430 IETSLSIA

-453 FGFIKKHYGKK
+453 YGFIKKHSGKK
-464 KNRIPKSQPLHFID
+464 TNRISKSQPLHFVD

-513 TGSHVIVKAENQ
+513 TGSHVIVKSENK

-537 LAAYYSSGRENEKV
+537 LAAYYSSGRDNEKV

-586 AHVTLISDK
+586 AHVTLVSDK

>member
-1 MIKDRQKEILMA
+1 MA

-24 ELKQMLVGQR
+24 ELNHLLAGQR

-49 FKGVT
+49 FKALNEGS
-54 TKNNR
+54 NR

-71 YMTQTN
+71 YMTKEN
-77 KTSPM
+77 KTSPLN
-82 TAPNFCMLLRKY
+82 APNFCMLLRKY
-94 IGNGRITDVTQPS
+94 IGNGRISAISQPS
-107 MERVICFT
+107 MERVLCFT

-137 HSNIIFCDDKH
+137 HSNIIFCDKDGQ
-148 MIIDSIKHVSGQMSS
+148 IIDSIKHVSGQMSS
-163 IREVLPGRSYFIPA
+163 IREVLPGRPYFIPA
-177 QEGRINPWD
+177 QQDRFDPWQ
-186 ITQEQFT
+186 IAKEQFVEQ
-193 DMILNKPCSIT
+193 ILKKPCSVAR
-204 KAIYTTL
+204 AIYTSL
-211 IGFSPVIATE
+211 VGFSPIIATE
-221 IAYRAGLD
+221 LAYRSGLD
-229 ADLSTA
+229 ADDSTA
-235 ALFQEDAIRLY
+235 ALTQADVERLY
-246 EQIKTILQAL
+246 DVFRSLLQDL
-256 NQQAFSYHIY
+256 SDGNFSYGIY
-266 YDPITGAPK
+266 YDPVTGAPK
-275 EFSPLPLSIYSD
+275 EFAPIPLTIYSD
-287 MECREYD
+287 MEYKTF
-294 SMSEVLESFYA
+294 SSISEVLEAFYA
-305 ERNKHTVI
+305 QRNKHTVI

-324 SVHLERDRKK
+324 SIHLERDRKK
-334 YQLQKKQLADTEKK
+334 YLLQKKQLADTEKK

-360 YGYSATPG
+360 YGYAASPG
-368 AKSMEVTNYYT
+368 DKSIEVTNYYT
-379 NEPLTIP
+379 NEPFVIP

-392 AMDNAKKYFDKYAK
+392 AMENAKKYFDKYAK
-406 LKRTSDALSSY
+406 LKRTGNALSSY
-417 IVETENEIHHLES
+417 ILETENEIKHLES
-430 IETSLAIA
+430 IETSLSIA

-453 FGFIKKHYGKK
+453 YGFIKKHSGKK
-464 KNRIPKSQPLHFID
+464 TNRISKSQPLHFVD

-513 TGSHVIVKAENQ
+513 TGSHVIVKSENK

-537 LAAYYSSGRENEKV
+537 LAAYYSSGRDNEKV

-586 AHVTLISDK
+586 AHVTLVSDK

>member
-1 MIKDRQKEILMA
+1 MA

-24 ELKQMLVGQR
+24 ELNHLLAGQR

-49 FKGVT
+49 FKALNEGS
-54 TKNNR
+54 NR

-71 YMTQTN
+71 YMTKEN
-77 KTSPM
+77 KTSPLN
-82 TAPNFCMLLRKY
+82 APNFCMLLRKY
-94 IGNGRITDVTQPS
+94 IGNGRISAISQPS
-107 MERVICFT
+107 MERVLCFT

-137 HSNIIFCDDKH
+137 HSNIIFCDKDGQ
-148 MIIDSIKHVSGQMSS
+148 IIDSIKHVSGQMSS
-163 IREVLPGRSYFIPA
+163 IREVLPGRPYFIPA
-177 QEGRINPWD
+177 QQDRFDPWQ
-186 ITQEQFT
+186 IAKEQFVEQ
-193 DMILNKPCSIT
+193 ILKKPCSVT
-204 KAIYTTL
+204 KAIYTSL
-211 IGFSPVIATE
+211 VGFSPIIATE
-221 IAYRAGLD
+221 LAYRSGLD
-229 ADLSTA
+229 ADDSTA
-235 ALFQEDAIRLY
+235 ALAQADVERLY
-246 EQIKTILQAL
+246 DVFRSLLQDL
-256 NQQAFSYHIY
+256 SDGNFSYGIY
-266 YDPITGAPK
+266 YDPVTGAPK
-275 EFSPLPLSIYSD
+275 EFAPIPLTIYSD
-287 MECREYD
+287 MEYKTF
-294 SMSEVLESFYA
+294 SSISEVLEAFYA
-305 ERNKHTVI
+305 QRNKHTVI

-324 SVHLERDRKK
+324 SIHLERDRKK
-334 YQLQKKQLADTEKK
+334 YLLQKKQLADTEKK

-360 YGYSATPG
+360 YGYAASPG
-368 AKSMEVTNYYT
+368 DKSIEVTNYYT
-379 NEPLTIP
+379 NEPFVIP

-392 AMDNAKKYFDKYAK
+392 AMENAKKYFDKYAK
-406 LKRTSDALSSY
+406 LKRTGDALSSY
-417 IVETENEIHHLES
+417 ILETENEIKHLES
-430 IETSLAIA
+430 IETSLSIA

-453 FGFIKKHYGKK
+453 YGFIKKHSGKK
-464 KNRIPKSQPLHFID
+464 TNRISKSQPLHFVD

-513 TGSHVIVKAENQ
+513 TGSHVIVKSENK

-537 LAAYYSSGRENEKV
+537 LAAYYSSGKDNEKV

-586 AHVTLISDK
+586 AHVTLVSDK

>member
-1 MIKDRQKEILMA
+1 MA

-24 ELKQMLVGQR
+24 ELNHLLAGQR

-49 FKGVT
+49 FKALNEGS
-54 TKNNR
+54 NR

-71 YMTQTN
+71 YMTKEN
-77 KTSPM
+77 KTSLLN
-82 TAPNFCMLLRKY
+82 APNFCMLLRKY
-94 IGNGRITDVTQPS
+94 IGNGRISAISQPS
-107 MERVICFT
+107 MERVLCFT

-137 HSNIIFCDDKH
+137 HSNIIFCDKDGQ
-148 MIIDSIKHVSGQMSS
+148 IIDSIKHVSGQMSS
-163 IREVLPGRSYFIPA
+163 IREVLPGRPYFIPA
-177 QEGRINPWD
+177 QQDRFDPWQ
-186 ITQEQFT
+186 IAKEQFVEQ
-193 DMILNKPCSIT
+193 ILKKPCSVA
-204 KAIYTTL
+204 KAIYTSL
-211 IGFSPVIATE
+211 VGFSPIIATE
-221 IAYRAGLD
+221 LAYRSGLD
-229 ADLSTA
+229 ADDSTA
-235 ALFQEDAIRLY
+235 ALTQADVERLY
-246 EQIKTILQAL
+246 DVFRSLLQDL
-256 NQQAFSYHIY
+256 SDGNFSYGIY
-266 YDPITGAPK
+266 YDPVTGAPK
-275 EFSPLPLSIYSD
+275 EFAPIPLTIYSD
-287 MECREYD
+287 MEYKTF
-294 SMSEVLESFYA
+294 SSISEVLEAFYA
-305 ERNKHTVI
+305 QRNKHTVI

-324 SVHLERDRKK
+324 SIHLERDRKK
-334 YQLQKKQLADTEKK
+334 YLLQKKQLADTEKK

-360 YGYSATPG
+360 YGYAASPG
-368 AKSMEVTNYYT
+368 DKSIEVTNYYT
-379 NEPLTIP
+379 NEPFVIP

-392 AMDNAKKYFDKYAK
+392 AMENAKKYFDKYAK
-406 LKRTSDALSSY
+406 LKRTGNALSSY
-417 IVETENEIHHLES
+417 ILETENEIKHLES
-430 IETSLAIA
+430 IETSLSIA

-453 FGFIKKHYGKK
+453 YGFIKKHSGKK
-464 KNRIPKSQPLHFID
+464 TNRISKSQPLHFVD

-502 GNDWWFHAKQM
+502 GNDWWFHVKQM
-513 TGSHVIVKAENQ
+513 TGSHVIVKSENK

-537 LAAYYSSGRENEKV
+537 LAAYYSSGRDNEKV

-586 AHVTLISDK
+586 AHVTLVSDK

>member
-1 MIKDRQKEILMA
+1 MA

-24 ELKQMLVGQR
+24 ELNHLLAGQR

-49 FKGVT
+49 FKALNEGS
-54 TKNNR
+54 NR

-71 YMTQTN
+71 YTTKEN
-77 KTSPM
+77 KTSPLN
-82 TAPNFCMLLRKY
+82 APNFCMLLRKY
-94 IGNGRITDVTQPS
+94 IGNGRISAISQPS
-107 MERVICFT
+107 MERVLCFT

-137 HSNIIFCDDKH
+137 HSNIIFCDKDGQ
-148 MIIDSIKHVSGQMSS
+148 IIDSIKHVSGQMSS
-163 IREVLPGRSYFIPA
+163 IREVLPGRPYFIPA
-177 QEGRINPWD
+177 QQDRFDPWQ
-186 ITQEQFT
+186 IAKEQFVEQ
-193 DMILNKPCSIT
+193 ILKKPCSVA
-204 KAIYTTL
+204 KAIYTSL
-211 IGFSPVIATE
+211 VGFSPIIATE
-221 IAYRAGLD
+221 LAYRSGLD
-229 ADLSTA
+229 ADDSTA
-235 ALFQEDAIRLY
+235 ALTQADVERLY
-246 EQIKTILQAL
+246 DVFRSLLQDL
-256 NQQAFSYHIY
+256 SDGNFSYGIY
-266 YDPITGAPK
+266 YDPVTGAPK
-275 EFSPLPLSIYSD
+275 EFAPIPLTIYSD
-287 MECREYD
+287 MEYKTF
-294 SMSEVLESFYA
+294 SSISEVLEAFYA
-305 ERNKHTVI
+305 QRNKHTVI

-324 SVHLERDRKK
+324 SIHLERDRKK
-334 YQLQKKQLADTEKK
+334 YLLQKKQLADTEKK

-360 YGYSATPG
+360 YGYAASPG
-368 AKSMEVTNYYT
+368 DKSIEVTNYYT
-379 NEPLTIP
+379 NEPFVIP

-392 AMDNAKKYFDKYAK
+392 AMENAKKYFDKYAK
-406 LKRTSDALSSY
+406 LKRTGNALSSY
-417 IVETENEIHHLES
+417 ILETENEIKHLES
-430 IETSLAIA
+430 IETSLSIA

-453 FGFIKKHYGKK
+453 YGFIKKHSGKK
-464 KNRIPKSQPLHFID
+464 TNRISKSQPLHFVD

-513 TGSHVIVKAENQ
+513 TGSHVIVKSENK

-537 LAAYYSSGRENEKV
+537 LAAYYSSGRDNEKV

-586 AHVTLISDK
+586 AHVTLVSDK

>member
-1 MIKDRQKEILMA
+1 MA

-24 ELKQMLVGQR
+24 ELNHLLAGQR

-49 FKGVT
+49 FKALNEGS
-54 TKNNR
+54 NR

-71 YMTQTN
+71 YMTKEN
-77 KTSPM
+77 KTSPLN
-82 TAPNFCMLLRKY
+82 APNFCMLLRKY
-94 IGNGRITDVTQPS
+94 IGNGRISAISQPS
-107 MERVICFT
+107 MERVLCFT
-115 IEHLDEMGDPA
+115 IEHLDEMGDSA

-137 HSNIIFCDDKH
+137 HSNIIFCDKDGQ
-148 MIIDSIKHVSGQMSS
+148 IIDSIKHVSGQMSS
-163 IREVLPGRSYFIPA
+163 IREVLPGRPYFIPA
-177 QEGRINPWD
+177 QQDRFDPWQ
-186 ITQEQFT
+186 IAKEQFVEQ
-193 DMILNKPCSIT
+193 ILKKPCSVA
-204 KAIYTTL
+204 KAIYTSL
-211 IGFSPVIATE
+211 VGFSPIIATE
-221 IAYRAGLD
+221 LAYRSGLD
-229 ADLSTA
+229 ADDSTA
-235 ALFQEDAIRLY
+235 ALTQADVERLY
-246 EQIKTILQAL
+246 DVFRSLLQDL
-256 NQQAFSYHIY
+256 SDGNFSYGIY
-266 YDPITGAPK
+266 YDPVTGAPK
-275 EFSPLPLSIYSD
+275 EFAPIPLTIYSD
-287 MECREYD
+287 MEYKTF
-294 SMSEVLESFYA
+294 SSISEVLEAFYA
-305 ERNKHTVI
+305 QRNKHTVI

-324 SVHLERDRKK
+324 SIHLERDRKK
-334 YQLQKKQLADTEKK
+334 YLLQKKQLADTEKK

-360 YGYSATPG
+360 YGYAASPG
-368 AKSMEVTNYYT
+368 DKSIEVTNYYT
-379 NEPLTIP
+379 NKPFVIP

-392 AMDNAKKYFDKYAK
+392 AMENAKKYFDKYAK
-406 LKRTSDALSSY
+406 LKRTGNALSSY
-417 IVETENEIHHLES
+417 ILETENEIKHLES
-430 IETSLAIA
+430 IETSLSIA

-453 FGFIKKHYGKK
+453 YGFIKKHSGKK
-464 KNRIPKSQPLHFID
+464 TNRISKSQPLHFVD

-513 TGSHVIVKAENQ
+513 TGSHVIVKSENK

-537 LAAYYSSGRENEKV
+537 LAAYYSSGRDNEKV

-586 AHVTLISDK
+586 AHVTLVSDK

>member
-1 MIKDRQKEILMA
+1 MA

-24 ELKQMLVGQR
+24 ELNHLLAGQR

-49 FKGVT
+49 FKALNEGS
-54 TKNNR
+54 NR

-71 YMTQTN
+71 YMTKEN
-77 KTSPM
+77 NTSPLN
-82 TAPNFCMLLRKY
+82 APNFCMLLRKY
-94 IGNGRITDVTQPS
+94 IGNGRISAISQPS
-107 MERVICFT
+107 MERVLCFT

-137 HSNIIFCDDKH
+137 HSNIIFCDKDGQ
-148 MIIDSIKHVSGQMSS
+148 IIDSIKHVSGQMSS
-163 IREVLPGRSYFIPA
+163 IREVLPGRPYFIPA
-177 QEGRINPWD
+177 QQDRFDPWQ
-186 ITQEQFT
+186 IAKEQFVEQ
-193 DMILNKPCSIT
+193 ILKKPCSVA
-204 KAIYTTL
+204 KAIYTSL
-211 IGFSPVIATE
+211 VGFSPIIATE
-221 IAYRAGLD
+221 LAYRSGLD
-229 ADLSTA
+229 ADDSTA
-235 ALFQEDAIRLY
+235 ALTQADVERLY
-246 EQIKTILQAL
+246 DVFRSLLQDL
-256 NQQAFSYHIY
+256 SDGNFSYGIY
-266 YDPITGAPK
+266 YDPVTGAPK
-275 EFSPLPLSIYSD
+275 EFAPIPLTIYSD
-287 MECREYD
+287 MEYKTF
-294 SMSEVLESFYA
+294 SSISEVLEAFYA
-305 ERNKHTVI
+305 QRNKHTVI

-324 SVHLERDRKK
+324 SIHLERDRKK
-334 YQLQKKQLADTEKK
+334 YLLQKKQLADTEKK

-360 YGYSATPG
+360 YGYAASPG
-368 AKSMEVTNYYT
+368 DKSIEVTNYYT
-379 NEPLTIP
+379 NEPFVIP

-392 AMDNAKKYFDKYAK
+392 AMENAKKYFDKYAK
-406 LKRTSDALSSY
+406 LKRTGNALSSY
-417 IVETENEIHHLES
+417 ILETENEIKHLES
-430 IETSLAIA
+430 IETSLSIA

-453 FGFIKKHYGKK
+453 YGFIKKHSGKK
-464 KNRIPKSQPLHFID
+464 TNRISKSQPLHFVD

-502 GNDWWFHAKQM
+502 GNDWWFHVKQM
-513 TGSHVIVKAENQ
+513 TGSHVIVKSENK

-537 LAAYYSSGRENEKV
+537 LAAYYSSGRDNEKV

-586 AHVTLISDK
+586 AHVTLVSDK

>member
-1 MIKDRQKEILMA
+1 MA

-24 ELKQMLVGQR
+24 ELNHLLAGQR

-49 FKGVT
+49 FKALNEGS
-54 TKNNR
+54 NR

-71 YMTQTN
+71 YMTKEN
-77 KTSPM
+77 KTSPLN
-82 TAPNFCMLLRKY
+82 APNFCMLLRKY
-94 IGNGRITDVTQPS
+94 IGNGRISAISQPS
-107 MERVICFT
+107 MERVLCFT
-115 IEHLDEMGDPA
+115 IEHLDEMDDPA

-137 HSNIIFCDDKH
+137 HSNIIFCDKDGQ
-148 MIIDSIKHVSGQMSS
+148 IIDSIKHVSGQMSS
-163 IREVLPGRSYFIPA
+163 IREVLPGRPYFIPA
-177 QEGRINPWD
+177 QQDRFDPWQ
-186 ITQEQFT
+186 IAKEQFVEQ
-193 DMILNKPCSIT
+193 ILKKPCSVA
-204 KAIYTTL
+204 KAIYTSL
-211 IGFSPVIATE
+211 VGFSPIIATE
-221 IAYRAGLD
+221 LAYRSGLD
-229 ADLSTA
+229 ADDSTA
-235 ALFQEDAIRLY
+235 ALTQADVERLY
-246 EQIKTILQAL
+246 DVFRSLLQDL
-256 NQQAFSYHIY
+256 SDGNFSYGIY
-266 YDPITGAPK
+266 YDPVTGAPK
-275 EFSPLPLSIYSD
+275 EFAPIPLTIYSD
-287 MECREYD
+287 MEYKTF
-294 SMSEVLESFYA
+294 SSISEVLEAFYA
-305 ERNKHTVI
+305 QRNKHTVI

-324 SVHLERDRKK
+324 SIHLERDRKK
-334 YQLQKKQLADTEKK
+334 YLLQKKQLADTEKK

-360 YGYSATPG
+360 YGYAASPG
-368 AKSMEVTNYYT
+368 DKSIEVTNYYT
-379 NEPLTIP
+379 NEPFVIP

-392 AMDNAKKYFDKYAK
+392 AMENAKKYFDKYAK
-406 LKRTSDALSSY
+406 LKRTGNALSSY
-417 IVETENEIHHLES
+417 ILETENEIKHLES
-430 IETSLAIA
+430 IETSLSIA

-453 FGFIKKHYGKK
+453 YGFIKKHSGKK
-464 KNRIPKSQPLHFID
+464 TNRISKSQPLHFVD

-513 TGSHVIVKAENQ
+513 TGSHVIVKSENK

-537 LAAYYSSGRENEKV
+537 LAAYYSSGRDNEKV

-586 AHVTLISDK
+586 AHVTLVSDK